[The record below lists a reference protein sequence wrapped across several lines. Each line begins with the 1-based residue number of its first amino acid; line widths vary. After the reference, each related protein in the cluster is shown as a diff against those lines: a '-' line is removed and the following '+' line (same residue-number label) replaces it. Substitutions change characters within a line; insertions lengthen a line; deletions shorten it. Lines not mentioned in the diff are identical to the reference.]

1 MRKKLLSLLLAALMI
16 LGLLPAAALA
26 AEGDAAPAA
35 PVAEEEVISAPAEEN
50 APVTQAAEE
59 DAAPAVQAVED
70 VAVQADE
77 ETVTPPVEADDSGS
91 DNAITVTVDGTAY
104 EVKNTGTVTADSKAA
119 PIYKVVVPNGTAAVT
134 VNWGLLV
141 TRGAVAC
148 PCGACTVSL
157 NDLKA
162 SNGTFT
168 LPLTGH
174 SGEEAA
180 AVSKGYFAT
189 AEALQNIKDQS
200 YQKMVFAWM
209 RCKDADGNWCY
220 ALLCVEIEGVTNTA
234 PALASGVTLYTV
246 VAPDG
251 ETYTTDVTKFFTDED
266 AGDTLTYYVS
276 VNGGEFEKLEK
287 PEAYTYTYGENFVN
301 VRLTFK
307 ANDGKADSL
316 QNCTVILNNPEYPVV
331 KGADSSTTNTET
343 GKAVQLSI
351 GTLITSPKSYGLY
364 YFVSVDGG
372 EYKQVTLSSNKYTY
386 APTKAG
392 THTLLFKASTAKTLE
407 DGKTSG
413 VYTWTVAATGA
424 DINNHAPVVKNPT
437 EGPGQ
442 LGTTYGVMYW
452 RPDLASIFS
461 DPDGDTLT
469 YSYSIDGSDF
479 SEYYPTVGIHADY
492 LKPDGT
498 HTVTIRATDP
508 YGEYAEFTVTIEK
521 STNHLPTK
529 KADAPGKLSVFVP
542 VGLTYTVDANLYY
555 EDVDAKDQGK
565 LRFLNNRYQSAGS
578 YTASTVGDTKTET
591 AYGADSVDRSV
602 DGIEITYT
610 AIGIDK
616 EDTATTGVAY
626 TIDPAALGLNIPG
639 NYKVRV
645 SSGTTGGVEQSFEG
659 AFSFVPKTPGTYT
672 VHIYGDK
679 TSTAGENYVVKLT
692 VTGDYLEWPTIEKFE
707 LSTVT
712 GAAVDG
718 EDGTQ
723 TLTVKDIQIEQYE
736 KLKDSTD
743 GSKKIAGCITVTL
756 DDSFVTKNRAQV
768 KTGPNAVTL
777 TASDGAKAGN
787 TKPPKT
793 FNSENDYTVEAAYYA
808 SQGSVQVWYTVK
820 FVEPKSNTPPTLAEG
835 VKASVKASAYEG
847 IPWELDLSTIFYDAD
862 GDDLTYKVSVNDGE
876 FEAADAKY
884 SYTPATTEN
893 SVKLIFKANDGKV
906 ESSDTYIVK
915 LDVKHTPTRLVESG
929 SGSAAAGA
937 YANVY
942 LDNVFQDDASIFTDF
957 DYYVSID
964 GGEEFFFLR
973 SAKRG
978 AQFSRAFETV
988 GEHTLKFR
996 AALGPLFS
1004 DVYTYTL
1011 TVTGESVTNYKPYI
1025 LDTAKDEERTE
1036 AMWTGG
1042 GSYYTNWKPDL
1053 SKVFGDDLKDT
1064 GDNGEQSRL
1073 TFTFKDDK
1081 DPSFHTY
1088 YPNTGYATGASKS
1101 RVGERTVTFRATDP
1115 YGEYVEWV
1123 THVTVMEDHK
1133 ATRKEGVQEAYT
1145 FDVPFGATITLNAE
1159 DYFEDNDSKD
1169 IENGVRF
1176 CNAVSHATYKPY
1188 TYVANDSNDYV
1199 IRMVGYSGNDWGT
1212 QSVTFTFHTVMPT
1225 SWPTITDL
1233 SAATLS
1239 GVGNDTTGAGEGKVN
1254 VKSVTVTQ
1262 YDSLRVENNK
1272 ASAGL
1277 ILIRMDEDVD
1287 TLERPYYELSGM
1299 TADAVVSTGAAIGA
1313 ELTDDIKLYA
1323 ADNYRLAQAVS
1334 VSQNIENE
1342 TYGDYTLTTYYDF
1355 MLVGVNARP
1364 ILAASTAS
1372 VREKITLGDTWTLNL
1387 DGLFY
1392 DADGDPLTYKVS
1404 VNGAEAVTIEGSTY
1418 TLTPEDGVY
1427 TLVFTAND
1435 TKADSKDTYTV
1446 TLVTKNPGAPDWPQ
1460 ILEYNLT
1467 QELEVTAGSNST
1479 RYPEGTIPA
1488 VKVELVQY
1496 SELVVDGAKTY
1507 AGEILVYVAEDITAA
1522 GRRSYQIIKGSVE
1535 GKASNDATANLT
1547 SSITMRKTK
1556 SYVNNTTL
1564 NVKEDGKTYYYYV
1577 KLAQAEIPAFA
1588 PVIGNGTAAGTT
1600 ENNVTTFPAGSGSG
1614 APTVTV
1620 TAPASGWAAGENTF
1634 TVACDKA
1641 CVVLVKSG
1649 ETYTKL
1655 TASDAD
1661 GAHSFTATLAEGD
1674 EIIVRLKGDVNGDGV
1689 VNNTDTIQARAAS
1702 LGKAT
1707 LTEINAACAKVVGG
1721 TAVTNTDVIQIGA
1734 VALGKA
1740 AFQW

>member
-26 AEGDAAPAA
+26 AEGDTAPAAPAA
-35 PVAEEEVISAPAEEN
+35 
-50 APVTQAAEE
+50 E
-59 DAAPAVQAVED
+59 DI
-70 VAVQADE
+70 AVQADE
-77 ETVTPPVEADDSGS
+77 KTVTLPVEADDSGS
-91 DNAITVTVDGTAY
+91 GSAITVTVDGTAY

-134 VNWGLLV
+134 GHWGMLV
-141 TRGAVAC
+141 TRGYVAC

-189 AEALQNIKDQS
+189 AEALQNIKNQS

-220 ALLCVEIEGVTNTA
+220 ALLCVEIEGVTNSA

-301 VRLTFK
+301 ARLTFK

-331 KGADSSTTNTET
+331 KGADSSTTNTTT
-343 GKAVQLSI
+343 GTAVRLSI
-351 GTLITSPKSYGLY
+351 GSLISHPQSISLN
-364 YFVSVDGG
+364 YFVSIDGG

-413 VYTWTVAATGA
+413 VYTWTVTATGA
-424 DINNHAPVVKNPT
+424 DIDNHAPVVKNPT

-442 LGTTYGVMYW
+442 LGSSVNVTYW
-452 RPDLASIFS
+452 KPDLASIFS

-498 HTVTIRATDP
+498 HAVTIRATDP

-565 LRFLNNRYQSAGS
+565 LRFLNNRFQSAGS

-626 TIDPAALGLNIPG
+626 TIDPAALDGINIPG

-645 SSGTTGGVEQSFEG
+645 SSGTTGGVEQSFDG
-659 AFSFVPKTPGTYT
+659 TFTVTPEEAAVYT
-672 VHIYGDK
+672 IHIYGDK
-679 TSTAGENYVVKLT
+679 SAATADNYVVQLT
-692 VTGDYLEWPTIEKFE
+692 VEK
-707 LSTVT
+707 
-712 GAAVDG
+712 
-718 EDGTQ
+718 
-723 TLTVKDIQIEQYE
+723 
-736 KLKDSTD
+736 
-743 GSKKIAGCITVTL
+743 
-756 DDSFVTKNRAQV
+756 
-768 KTGPNAVTL
+768 P
-777 TASDGAKAGN
+777 
-787 TKPPKT
+787 
-793 FNSENDYTVEAAYYA
+793 
-808 SQGSVQVWYTVK
+808 
-820 FVEPKSNTPPTLAEG
+820 NTPPTLAEG
-835 VKASVKASAYEG
+835 VEASVKASAYED
-847 IPWELDLSTIFYDAD
+847 IAWELDLSTIFHDAD
-862 GDDLTYKVSVNDGE
+862 GDALTYKVSVNDGE

-942 LDNVFQDDASIFTDF
+942 LDNVFKDEASAFTKL

-978 AQFSRAFETV
+978 AQFSRAFETA

-1081 DPSFHTY
+1081 DPSFRTY

-1145 FDVPFGATITLNAE
+1145 FEVPFGATLALDAG

-1169 IENGVRF
+1169 IGKVEF
-1176 CNAVSHATYKPY
+1176 CDTTTRITYQPY
-1188 TYVANDSNDYV
+1188 KYVANDPSSDTV
-1199 IRMVGYSGNDWGT
+1199 IKLFGYSGGDWGYE
-1212 QSVTFTFHTVMPT
+1212 SVTFTFRTVMPT
-1225 SWPTITDL
+1225 SWPTITDFTV
-1233 SAATLS
+1233 SS
-1239 GVGNDTTGAGEGKVN
+1239 MHGVANSDTGAEEADVA
-1254 VKSVTVTQ
+1254 VKAVTVTP
-1262 YDSLRVENNK
+1262 YDTLRVANGE
-1272 ASAGL
+1272 AAAGL
-1277 ILIRMDEDVD
+1277 ITIRMDEDVIAAAR
-1287 TLERPYYELSGM
+1287 ESYELSAGKA
-1299 TADAVVSTGAAIGA
+1299 TATASTGASVGV
-1313 ELTDDIKLYA
+1313 ELDDDIFLKM
-1323 ADNYRLAQAVS
+1323 ADNYRIAHAVS
-1334 VSQNIENE
+1334 VSQKIQNE
-1342 TYGDYTLTTYYDF
+1342 TYGEYTLTTYYDL
-1355 MLVGVNARP
+1355 MLIGSNARP
-1364 ILAASTAS
+1364 ILAVENAAVT
-1372 VREKITLGDTWTLNL
+1372 EKVTQDVAWTIDLN
-1387 DGLFY
+1387 GLFS

-1404 VNGAEAVTIEGSTY
+1404 VNGAEAAAIEGSTY
-1418 TLTPEDGVY
+1418 TYTPADGIH

-1435 TKADSKDTYTV
+1435 GKVGSTDTYTV
-1446 TLVTKNPGAPDWPQ
+1446 TLRTRRPGAPEWPQ
-1460 ILEYNLT
+1460 ILEFS
-1467 QELEVTAGSNST
+1467 LEKLRTYSGGSVYFPVAKT
-1479 RYPEGTIPA
+1479 
-1488 VKVELVQY
+1488 ELVQY
-1496 SELVVDGAKTY
+1496 DALVSGSGTTKY
-1507 AGEILVYVAEDITAA
+1507 AGEIVIHVIDADFASRSWYATDDGAATVKITNGATSTAA
-1522 GRRSYQIIKGSVE
+1522 G
-1535 GKASNDATANLT
+1535 AN
-1547 SSITMRKTK
+1547 TMRTP
-1556 SYVNNTTL
+1556 SLTT
-1564 NVKEDGKTYYYYV
+1564 NVTVTEDGQSYYYYMKV
-1577 KLAQAEIPAFA
+1577 VQAEIPAFEPA
-1588 PVIGNGTAAGTT
+1588 IGNGTAAGTT
-1600 ENNVTTFPAGSGSG
+1600 ENNVTTFPAGSSSG

-1649 ETYTKL
+1649 DTYTKL
-1655 TASDAD
+1655 TAANS
-1661 GAHSFTATLAEGD
+1661 GETHSFTANLAEGD

-1689 VNNTDTIQARAAS
+1689 INTTDAGMAKAAS
-1702 LGKAT
+1702 LNKGS
-1707 LTEINAACAKVVGG
+1707 LSGLNLICAMVSGG
-1721 TAVTNTDVIQIGA
+1721 TTVKTTDAGQI
-1734 VALGKA
+1734 KA
-1740 AFQW
+1740 ASLNKLTFNW

>member
-16 LGLLPAAALA
+16 VGLLPAAALA

-141 TRGAVAC
+141 TRGYVAC

-162 SNGTFT
+162 SNGTFA
-168 LPLTGH
+168 LPLSDH
-174 SGEEAA
+174 SAEETA
-180 AVSKGYFAT
+180 AVTKGYFAS
-189 AEALQNIKDQS
+189 AEALQSIKDQS

-220 ALLCVEIEGVTNTA
+220 ALLCVEIEGVTNSA
-234 PALASGVTLYTV
+234 PALASGVALYTV

-251 ETYTTDVTKFFTDED
+251 ETYTADVTKFFVDGD

-276 VNGGEFEKLEK
+276 VNGGEFTKLEK

-301 VRLTFK
+301 ARLTFK

-331 KGADSSTTNTET
+331 NGADSSTTDTET
-343 GKAVQLSI
+343 GTAVQLSI
-351 GTLITSPKSYGLY
+351 GSLIKHPQSIGLN
-364 YFVSVDGG
+364 YFVSIDGG
-372 EYKQVTLSSNKYTY
+372 EYKQITLSSRKYTY

-392 THTLLFKASTAKTLE
+392 THTLLFKASTAKTLDE
-407 DGKTSG
+407 GKTSG

-424 DINNHAPVVKNPT
+424 DINNHAPVVQNPT

-442 LGTTYGVMYW
+442 LGSGVNVTYW
-452 RPDLASIFS
+452 KPDLASIFS

-508 YGEYAEFTVTIEK
+508 YGEYADLTVTIEK
-521 STNHLPTK
+521 VSNHIPTK
-529 KADAPGKLSVFVP
+529 KADAPDKLSVFVP
-542 VGLTYTVDANLYY
+542 VGVRYKVDANLYY
-555 EDVDAKDQGK
+555 DDIDAKDQGN
-565 LRFLNNRYQSAGS
+565 LRFKSARYGSAGS
-578 YTASTVGDTKTET
+578 YKAANAGDTKTET
-591 AYGADSVDRSV
+591 AYGNDTSNANASS
-602 DGIEITYT
+602 GIEITYT
-610 AIGIDK
+610 AIAID
-616 EDTATTGVAY
+616 TQATITLGETY
-626 TIDPAALGLNIPG
+626 TIDPAALDGINIPG
-639 NYKVRV
+639 NYLVRV
-645 SSGTTGGVEQSFEG
+645 SKGTTGGAEQSFDG
-659 AFSFVPKTPGTYT
+659 TFTVTPEEAAVYT
-672 VHIYGDK
+672 IHIYGDK
-679 TSTAGENYVVKLT
+679 SAATADNYVVQLT
-692 VTGDYLEWPTIEKFE
+692 VEK
-707 LSTVT
+707 
-712 GAAVDG
+712 
-718 EDGTQ
+718 
-723 TLTVKDIQIEQYE
+723 
-736 KLKDSTD
+736 
-743 GSKKIAGCITVTL
+743 
-756 DDSFVTKNRAQV
+756 
-768 KTGPNAVTL
+768 P
-777 TASDGAKAGN
+777 
-787 TKPPKT
+787 
-793 FNSENDYTVEAAYYA
+793 
-808 SQGSVQVWYTVK
+808 
-820 FVEPKSNTPPTLAEG
+820 NTPPTLAEG
-835 VKASVKASAYEG
+835 VKTSVSANAYETVAYTV
-847 IPWELDLSTIFYDAD
+847 DLSTIFADED
-862 GDDLTYKVSVNDGE
+862 GDTLAYYVSVNDGE

-906 ESSDTYIVK
+906 DSSDTYTVSLK
-915 LDVKHTPTRLVESG
+915 VKHTSTRLVESG
-929 SGSAAAGA
+929 SGEAAAGA

-942 LDNVFQDDASIFTDF
+942 LDNVFQDEASIFTSL

-978 AQFSRAFETV
+978 AQFSRAFETA

-1081 DPSFHTY
+1081 DPSFRTY

-1145 FDVPFGATITLNAE
+1145 FEVPFGATLALDAG

-1169 IENGVRF
+1169 IGNVQF
-1176 CNAVSHATYKPY
+1176 CDTTTRITYQPY
-1188 TYVANDSNDYV
+1188 KYVANDPSSDTV
-1199 IRMVGYSGNDWGT
+1199 IKLFGYSGSNWGSE
-1212 QSVTFTFHTVMPT
+1212 SVTFTFRTVMPT
-1225 SWPTITDL
+1225 SWPTITDFTV
-1233 SAATLS
+1233 SS
-1239 GVGNDTTGAGEGKVN
+1239 MHGVANSDTGAEEGDVAVKN
-1254 VKSVTVTQ
+1254 VTITP
-1262 YDSLRVENNK
+1262 YDTLRVANGE
-1272 ASAGL
+1272 AAAGL
-1277 ILIRMDEDVD
+1277 ITIRMDEDVIAAAR
-1287 TLERPYYELSGM
+1287 ESYELSAGKA
-1299 TADAVVSTGAAIGA
+1299 TATASTGASVGA
-1313 ELTDDIKLYA
+1313 ELDDDIFLKM
-1323 ADNYRLAQAVS
+1323 ADNYRIAHAVS
-1334 VSQNIENE
+1334 VSQKIQNE
-1342 TYGDYTLTTYYDF
+1342 TYGEYTLTTCYDL
-1355 MLVGVNARP
+1355 MLIGSNARP
-1364 ILAASTAS
+1364 ILAVENAAVT
-1372 VREKITLGDTWTLNL
+1372 EKVTQDVAWTIDLN
-1387 DGLFY
+1387 GLFS
-1392 DADGDPLTYKVS
+1392 DADGDTLKYKVS
-1404 VNGAEAVTIEGSTY
+1404 VNDAEAVAFEGSTY
-1418 TLTPEDGVY
+1418 TYTPADGVH

-1435 TKADSKDTYTV
+1435 GKVDSTDTYTV
-1446 TLVTKNPGAPDWPQ
+1446 TLRTRRPGAPEWPQ
-1460 ILEYNLT
+1460 ILEFSLENLRT
-1467 QELEVTAGSNST
+1467 YSG
-1479 RYPEGTIPA
+1479 GTVYFPVA
-1488 VKVELVQY
+1488 KTDLVQY
-1496 SELVVDGAKTY
+1496 DALVTENSKAY
-1507 AGEILVYVAEDITAA
+1507 AGEIVLYVTDADFASRNWYATDKDTATVKITNGATTTAA
-1522 GRRSYQIIKGSVE
+1522 NAITIRE
-1535 GKASNDATANLT
+1535 
-1547 SSITMRKTK
+1547 SSGAFV
-1556 SYVNNTTL
+1556 SSSD
-1564 NVKEDGKTYYYYV
+1564 VKVTEDGQTYYYYMKAV
-1577 KLAQAEIPAFA
+1577 QAETPAFEPA
-1588 PVIGNGTAAGTT
+1588 IGNGTAAGTT
-1600 ENNVTTFPAGSGSG
+1600 ENNVTTFPAGSGTG

-1655 TASDAD
+1655 TAANS
-1661 GAHSFTATLAEGD
+1661 GETHSFTANLAEGD
-1674 EIIVRLKGDVNGDGV
+1674 EIIVRLKGDVNGDGI
-1689 VNNTDTIQARAAS
+1689 VNALD
-1702 LGKAT
+1702 AT
-1707 LTEINAACAKVVGG
+1707 LVSRACLSTTHGAYKAFDALSTCAVGTPSALVAMQINRACLSETHAAYQAM
-1721 TAVTNTDVIQIGA
+1721 T
-1734 VALGKA
+1734 
-1740 AFQW
+1740 W

>member
-1 MRKKLLSLLLAALMI
+1 MRKKLLSLLLAALMV
-16 LGLLPAAALA
+16 LGLLPAAAFA

-35 PVAEEEVISAPAEEN
+35 PAAEEEVIP
-50 APVTQAAEE
+50 APVEE
-59 DAAPAVQAVED
+59 LAAP
-70 VAVQADE
+70 
-77 ETVTPPVEADDSGS
+77 
-91 DNAITVTVDGTAY
+91 TVTVGETVYTA
-104 EVKNTGTVTADSKAA
+104 VDTGLTMTDPATAKV
-119 PIYKVVVPNGTAAVT
+119 YKVVVPNGTTEVALAWGSLDLT
-134 VNWGLLV
+134 VG
-141 TRGAVAC
+141 C
-148 PCGACTVSL
+148 PCGAIPNIAPS
-157 NDLKA
+157 A
-162 SNGTFT
+162 F
-168 LPLTGH
+168 PLTGH
-174 SGEEAA
+174 NDANEETYAAMFYLTQEDFNKVKTAGQKIFFAILESGDNVA
-180 AVSKGYFAT
+180 
-189 AEALQNIKDQS
+189 
-200 YQKMVFAWM
+200 MV
-209 RCKDADGNWCY
+209 CID
-220 ALLCVEIEGVTNTA
+220 IEGVTNTV

-251 ETYTTDVTKFFTDED
+251 ETYTTDVTKFFTDAD
-266 AGDTLTYYVS
+266 GDTLTYYVS
-276 VNGGEFEKLEK
+276 VNGGEFTKLEK

-301 VRLTFK
+301 ARLTFK

-331 KGADSSTTNTET
+331 NGADSSTTDTTT
-343 GKAVQLSI
+343 GTAVQLSI
-351 GTLITSPKSYGLY
+351 GSLIKHPQSIGLN
-364 YFVSVDGG
+364 YFVSIDGG
-372 EYKQVTLSSNKYTY
+372 EYKQITLSNYRYYTY

-392 THTLLFKASTAKTLE
+392 THTLLFKASTAKTLDE
-407 DGKTSG
+407 GKASG
-413 VYTWTVAATGA
+413 VYTWTVTATGA

-442 LGTTYGVMYW
+442 LGSGVNVTYW
-452 RPDLASIFS
+452 KPDLASTFS

-508 YGEYAEFTVTIEK
+508 YGEYADLTVTIEK
-521 STNHLPTK
+521 VSNHIPTK
-529 KADAPGKLSVFVP
+529 KADAPDKLSVFVP
-542 VGLTYTVDANLYY
+542 VGVRYKVDANLYY
-555 EDVDAKDQGK
+555 DDIDAKDQGN
-565 LRFLNNRYQSAGS
+565 LRFKSARYGSAGS
-578 YTASTVGDTKTET
+578 YKAANAGDTKTET
-591 AYGADSVDRSV
+591 AYGNDTSNANASS
-602 DGIEITYT
+602 GIEITYT
-610 AIGIDK
+610 AIGID
-616 EDTATTGVAY
+616 TQATINLGETY
-626 TIDPAALGLNIPG
+626 TVDPAALDGINIPG
-639 NYKVRV
+639 SYKVRV
-645 SSGTTGGVEQSFEG
+645 SKGPTGGAEQSFDG
-659 AFSFVPKTPGTYT
+659 TFTVTPEEAAVYT
-672 VHIYGDK
+672 IHIYGDK
-679 TSTAGENYVVKLT
+679 SAATADNYVVQLT
-692 VTGDYLEWPTIEKFE
+692 VEK
-707 LSTVT
+707 
-712 GAAVDG
+712 
-718 EDGTQ
+718 
-723 TLTVKDIQIEQYE
+723 
-736 KLKDSTD
+736 
-743 GSKKIAGCITVTL
+743 
-756 DDSFVTKNRAQV
+756 
-768 KTGPNAVTL
+768 P
-777 TASDGAKAGN
+777 
-787 TKPPKT
+787 
-793 FNSENDYTVEAAYYA
+793 
-808 SQGSVQVWYTVK
+808 
-820 FVEPKSNTPPTLAEG
+820 NTPPTLAEG
-835 VKASVKASAYEG
+835 VAASVKASAYEG
-847 IPWELDLSTIFYDAD
+847 IPWELDLSTIFHDAD

-942 LDNVFQDDASIFTDF
+942 LDNVFKDEASAFTKL

-978 AQFSRAFETV
+978 AQFSRAFETA

-1081 DPSFHTY
+1081 DPSFRTY

-1145 FDVPFGATITLNAE
+1145 FEVPFGATLALDAG

-1169 IENGVRF
+1169 IGKVKF
-1176 CNAVSHATYKPY
+1176 CDTTTRITYQPY
-1188 TYVANDSNDYV
+1188 KYVANDPSSDTV
-1199 IRMVGYSGNDWGT
+1199 IKLFGYSGSDWGSE
-1212 QSVTFTFHTVMPT
+1212 SVTFTFRTVMPA
-1225 SWPTITDL
+1225 SWPTITDFKV
-1233 SAATLS
+1233 SS
-1239 GVGNDTTGAGEGKVN
+1239 MHGVANSDTGAEEGDVA
-1254 VKSVTVTQ
+1254 VKAVTVTP
-1262 YDSLRVENNK
+1262 YDTLRVANGE
-1272 ASAGL
+1272 ATAGL
-1277 ILIRMDEDVD
+1277 ITIRVDEDVIAAAR
-1287 TLERPYYELSGM
+1287 ESYELSAGKA
-1299 TADAVVSTGAAIGA
+1299 TATASTGASVGV
-1313 ELTDDIKLYA
+1313 ELDDDIFLKM
-1323 ADNYRLAQAVS
+1323 ADNYRIAHAVS
-1334 VSQNIENE
+1334 VSQKIQNE
-1342 TYGDYTLTTYYDF
+1342 TYGEYTLTTCYDL
-1355 MLVGVNARP
+1355 MLIGSNARP
-1364 ILAASTAS
+1364 ILAVENAAVT
-1372 VREKITLGDTWTLNL
+1372 EKVTQDVAWTIDLN
-1387 DGLFY
+1387 GLFS

-1404 VNGAEAVTIEGSTY
+1404 VNGAEAAAIEGSTY
-1418 TLTPEDGVY
+1418 TYTPADGIH

-1435 TKADSKDTYTV
+1435 GKVGSTDTYTV
-1446 TLVTKNPGAPDWPQ
+1446 TLLTRRPNAPAWPQ
-1460 ILEYNLT
+1460 VLEYSIERVQT
-1467 QELEVTAGSNST
+1467 YSDDIVYFPIAKTD
-1479 RYPEGTIPA
+1479 
-1488 VKVELVQY
+1488 LVQY
-1496 SELVVDGAKTY
+1496 DALVTENGKTY
-1507 AGEILVYVAEDITAA
+1507 VGEIVLYVTDADFASRNWYATDKDTATVKTTNGATTTAA
-1522 GRRSYQIIKGSVE
+1522 NAITIRKSSGAFVSSY
-1535 GKASNDATANLT
+1535 D
-1547 SSITMRKTK
+1547 
-1556 SYVNNTTL
+1556 
-1564 NVKEDGKTYYYYV
+1564 VKVTEDGQTYYYYMKV
-1577 KLAQAEIPAFA
+1577 VQAETPAFEPA
-1588 PVIGNGTAAGTT
+1588 IGNGTAVGTT

>member
-26 AEGDAAPAA
+26 ADGDAAPTAA
-35 PVAEEEVISAPAEEN
+35 LPDGTSLAVTDTGITTGDGFPVYK
-50 APVTQAAEE
+50 T
-59 DAAPAVQAVED
+59 
-70 VAVQADE
+70 
-77 ETVTPPVEADDSGS
+77 TVPQGTAS
-91 DNAITVTVDGTAY
+91 ITVDWAELNSAAY
-104 EVKNTGTVTADSKAA
+104 SGCTCFSYTHTGVGPLS
-119 PIYKVVVPNGTAAVT
+119 I
-134 VNWGLLV
+134 
-141 TRGAVAC
+141 
-148 PCGACTVSL
+148 
-157 NDLKA
+157 
-162 SNGTFT
+162 
-168 LPLTGH
+168 PLTGH
-174 SGEEAA
+174 NFSDEETNAIEDYVTQGDLA
-180 AVSKGYFAT
+180 KLKPSSDSKMAILVMDNCST
-189 AEALQNIKDQS
+189 DDPKLA
-200 YQKMVFAWM
+200 M
-209 RCKDADGNWCY
+209 
-220 ALLCVEIEGVTNTA
+220 LCVEIDGITNSA

-301 VRLTFK
+301 ARLTFK

-331 KGADSSTTNTET
+331 KGADSSTTDTTT
-343 GKAVQLSI
+343 GTAVRLSI
-351 GTLITSPKSYGLY
+351 GSLISHPQSISLN
-364 YFVSVDGG
+364 YFVSIDGG

-442 LGTTYGVMYW
+442 LGSSVNVTYW
-452 RPDLASIFS
+452 KPDLASIFS

-565 LRFLNNRYQSAGS
+565 LRFLNNRFQSAGS

-626 TIDPAALGLNIPG
+626 TIDPAALDGINIPG
-639 NYKVRV
+639 NYLVRV
-645 SSGTTGGVEQSFEG
+645 SKGTTGGAEQSFDG
-659 AFSFVPKTPGTYT
+659 TFTVTPEEAAVYT
-672 VHIYGDK
+672 IHIYGDK
-679 TSTAGENYVVKLT
+679 SAATADNYVVQLT
-692 VTGDYLEWPTIEKFE
+692 VEK
-707 LSTVT
+707 
-712 GAAVDG
+712 
-718 EDGTQ
+718 
-723 TLTVKDIQIEQYE
+723 
-736 KLKDSTD
+736 
-743 GSKKIAGCITVTL
+743 
-756 DDSFVTKNRAQV
+756 
-768 KTGPNAVTL
+768 P
-777 TASDGAKAGN
+777 
-787 TKPPKT
+787 
-793 FNSENDYTVEAAYYA
+793 
-808 SQGSVQVWYTVK
+808 
-820 FVEPKSNTPPTLAEG
+820 NTPPTLAEG
-835 VKASVKASAYEG
+835 VEASVKASAYED
-847 IPWELDLSTIFYDAD
+847 IAWELDLSTIFHDAD

-942 LDNVFQDDASIFTDF
+942 LDNVFKDEASAFTKL

-978 AQFSRAFETV
+978 AQFSRAFETA

-1081 DPSFHTY
+1081 DPSFRTY

-1145 FDVPFGATITLNAE
+1145 FEVPFGATLALDAG

-1169 IENGVRF
+1169 IGKVKF
-1176 CNAVSHATYKPY
+1176 CDTTTRITYQPY
-1188 TYVANDSNDYV
+1188 KYVANDPSSDTV
-1199 IRMVGYSGNDWGT
+1199 IKLFGYSGSDWGSE
-1212 QSVTFTFHTVMPT
+1212 SVTFTFRTVMPT

-1233 SAATLS
+1233 SATTLH
-1239 GVGNDTTGAGEGKVN
+1239 GVANSDTGAEEGDIAVKN
-1254 VKSVTVTQ
+1254 VTITP
-1262 YDSLRVENNK
+1262 YDTLRVANGE
-1272 ASAGL
+1272 AAAGL
-1277 ILIRMDEDVD
+1277 ITIRADEDVIAAAR
-1287 TLERPYYELSGM
+1287 ESYELSAGKA
-1299 TADAVVSTGAAIGA
+1299 TATASTGAAVGV
-1313 ELTDDIKLYA
+1313 ELDDDIFLKM
-1323 ADNYRLAQAVS
+1323 ADNYRIAHAVS

-1342 TYGDYTLTTYYDF
+1342 TYGEYTLTTYYDL
-1355 MLVGVNARP
+1355 MLIGSNARP
-1364 ILAASTAS
+1364 ILAVENAART
-1372 VREKITLGDTWTLNL
+1372 EKVTQDVAWTIDLN
-1387 DGLFY
+1387 GLFS
-1392 DADGDPLTYKVS
+1392 DADGDPLSYKVS
-1404 VNGAEAVTIEGSTY
+1404 VNGAEAVAIEGSTY
-1418 TLTPEDGVY
+1418 TYTPADGVH

-1435 TKADSKDTYTV
+1435 GKVDSTDTYTV
-1446 TLVTKNPGAPDWPQ
+1446 TLRTRRPGAPEWPQ
-1460 ILEYNLT
+1460 ILEFS
-1467 QELEVTAGSNST
+1467 LEKLRTYSGGSVYFPVAKT
-1479 RYPEGTIPA
+1479 
-1488 VKVELVQY
+1488 ELVQY
-1496 SELVVDGAKTY
+1496 DALVSGSGTTKY
-1507 AGEILVYVAEDITAA
+1507 AGEIVIHVIDADFASRSWYATDDGAATVKITNGATSTAA
-1522 GRRSYQIIKGSVE
+1522 G
-1535 GKASNDATANLT
+1535 AN
-1547 SSITMRKTK
+1547 TMRTP
-1556 SYVNNTTL
+1556 SLTT
-1564 NVKEDGKTYYYYV
+1564 NVTVTEDGQSYYYYMKV
-1577 KLAQAEIPAFA
+1577 VQAEIPAFA

-1600 ENNVTTFPAGSGSG
+1600 VNNVTTFPAGSGTG

-1634 TVACDKA
+1634 TVACNKA

-1655 TASDAD
+1655 TAANS
-1661 GAHSFTATLAEGD
+1661 GETHSFTANLAEGD

-1689 VNNTDTIQARAAS
+1689 INNTDDIQTFAAS
-1702 LGKAT
+1702 LGKLT
-1707 LTEINAACAKVVGG
+1707 LTGANLCCATVSGSSS
-1721 TAVTNTDVIQIGA
+1721 VTNTDSIQIA
-1734 VALGKA
+1734 AAALGKLV
-1740 AFQW
+1740 FKW

>member
-26 AEGDAAPAA
+26 AEGDAAPA
-35 PVAEEEVISAPAEEN
+35 V
-50 APVTQAAEE
+50 QAA
-59 DAAPAVQAVED
+59 ED

-77 ETVTPPVEADDSGS
+77 ETVAPPIVK
-91 DNAITVTVDGTAY
+91 VDGTAY
-104 EVKNTGTVTADSKAA
+104 DVTYVGVANSYGDQLYKVTVPSGTESVTLFWQAAADAGNALVCCPCHLIDNLTANTGTATFPLTGHGENEEAGAVSAEYCTEEQLASLKADGRSLSFAQFIYYAANGDVAGCAVIAIEVEADNSGSVAPTVTVGETVYTAVDTGLTMTDPATAKV
-119 PIYKVVVPNGTAAVT
+119 YKVVVPNGTTEVALAWGSLDLT
-134 VNWGLLV
+134 VG
-141 TRGAVAC
+141 C
-148 PCGACTVSL
+148 PCGAIPNIAPS
-157 NDLKA
+157 A
-162 SNGTFT
+162 F
-168 LPLTGH
+168 PLTGH
-174 SGEEAA
+174 NDANEETYAAMFYLTQEDFNKVKTAGQKIFFAILESGDNVA
-180 AVSKGYFAT
+180 
-189 AEALQNIKDQS
+189 
-200 YQKMVFAWM
+200 MV
-209 RCKDADGNWCY
+209 CID
-220 ALLCVEIEGVTNTA
+220 IEGVTNTV

-251 ETYTTDVTKFFTDED
+251 ETYTTDVTKFFTDAD
-266 AGDTLTYYVS
+266 GDTLTYYVS
-276 VNGGEFEKLEK
+276 VNGGEFTKLEK

-301 VRLTFK
+301 ARLTFK

-331 KGADSSTTNTET
+331 NGADSSTTDTTT
-343 GKAVQLSI
+343 GTAVQLSI
-351 GTLITSPKSYGLY
+351 GSLIKHPQSIGLN
-364 YFVSVDGG
+364 YFVSIDGG
-372 EYKQVTLSSNKYTY
+372 EYKQITLSNYRYYTY

-392 THTLLFKASTAKTLE
+392 THTLLFKASTAKTLDE
-407 DGKTSG
+407 GKASG
-413 VYTWTVAATGA
+413 VYTWTVTATGA

-442 LGTTYGVMYW
+442 LGSGVNVTYW
-452 RPDLASIFS
+452 KPDLASTFS

-508 YGEYAEFTVTIEK
+508 YGEYADLTVTIEK
-521 STNHLPTK
+521 VSNHIPTK
-529 KADAPGKLSVFVP
+529 KADAPDKLSVFVP
-542 VGLTYTVDANLYY
+542 VGVRYKVDANLYY
-555 EDVDAKDQGK
+555 DDIDAKDQGN
-565 LRFLNNRYQSAGS
+565 LRFKSARYGSAGS
-578 YTASTVGDTKTET
+578 YKAANAGDTKTET
-591 AYGADSVDRSV
+591 AYGNDTSNANASS
-602 DGIEITYT
+602 GIEITYT
-610 AIGIDK
+610 AIGID
-616 EDTATTGVAY
+616 TQATINLGETY
-626 TIDPAALGLNIPG
+626 TVDPAALDGINIPG
-639 NYKVRV
+639 SYKVRV
-645 SSGTTGGVEQSFEG
+645 SKGTTGGAEQSFDG
-659 AFSFVPKTPGTYT
+659 TFTVTPEEAAVYT
-672 VHIYGDK
+672 IHIYGDK
-679 TSTAGENYVVKLT
+679 SAATADNYVVQLT
-692 VTGDYLEWPTIEKFE
+692 VEK
-707 LSTVT
+707 
-712 GAAVDG
+712 
-718 EDGTQ
+718 
-723 TLTVKDIQIEQYE
+723 
-736 KLKDSTD
+736 
-743 GSKKIAGCITVTL
+743 
-756 DDSFVTKNRAQV
+756 
-768 KTGPNAVTL
+768 P
-777 TASDGAKAGN
+777 
-787 TKPPKT
+787 
-793 FNSENDYTVEAAYYA
+793 
-808 SQGSVQVWYTVK
+808 
-820 FVEPKSNTPPTLAEG
+820 NTPPTLAEG
-835 VKASVKASAYEG
+835 VAASVKASAYEG
-847 IPWELDLSTIFYDAD
+847 IPWELDLSTIFHDAD

-942 LDNVFQDDASIFTDF
+942 LDNVFKDEASAFTKL

-978 AQFSRAFETV
+978 AQFSRAFETA

-1081 DPSFHTY
+1081 DPSFRTY

-1145 FDVPFGATITLNAE
+1145 FEVPFGATLALDAG

-1169 IENGVRF
+1169 IGKVKF
-1176 CNAVSHATYKPY
+1176 CDTTTRITYQPY
-1188 TYVANDSNDYV
+1188 KYVANDPSSDTV
-1199 IRMVGYSGNDWGT
+1199 IKLFGYSGSDWGSE
-1212 QSVTFTFHTVMPT
+1212 SVTFTFRTVMPT

-1233 SAATLS
+1233 SATTLH
-1239 GVGNDTTGAGEGKVN
+1239 GVANSDTGAEEGDIAVKN
-1254 VKSVTVTQ
+1254 VTITP
-1262 YDSLRVENNK
+1262 YDTLRVANGE
-1272 ASAGL
+1272 AAAGL
-1277 ILIRMDEDVD
+1277 ITIRADEDVIAAAR
-1287 TLERPYYELSGM
+1287 ESYELSAGKA
-1299 TADAVVSTGAAIGA
+1299 TATASTGAAVGV
-1313 ELTDDIKLYA
+1313 ELDDDIFLKM
-1323 ADNYRLAQAVS
+1323 ADNYRIAHAVS

-1342 TYGDYTLTTYYDF
+1342 TYGEYTLTTYYDL
-1355 MLVGVNARP
+1355 MLIGSNARP
-1364 ILAASTAS
+1364 ILAVENAART
-1372 VREKITLGDTWTLNL
+1372 EKVTQDVAWTIDLN
-1387 DGLFY
+1387 GLFS
-1392 DADGDPLTYKVS
+1392 DADGDPLSYKVS
-1404 VNGAEAVTIEGSTY
+1404 VNGAEAVAIEGSTY
-1418 TLTPEDGVY
+1418 TYTPADGVH

-1435 TKADSKDTYTV
+1435 GKVDSTDTYTV
-1446 TLVTKNPGAPDWPQ
+1446 TLRTRRPGAPEWPQ
-1460 ILEYNLT
+1460 ILEFS
-1467 QELEVTAGSNST
+1467 LEKLRTYSGGSVYFPVAKT
-1479 RYPEGTIPA
+1479 
-1488 VKVELVQY
+1488 ELVQY
-1496 SELVVDGAKTY
+1496 DALVSGSGTTKY
-1507 AGEILVYVAEDITAA
+1507 AGEIVIHVIDADFASRSWYATDDGAATVKITNGATSTAA
-1522 GRRSYQIIKGSVE
+1522 G
-1535 GKASNDATANLT
+1535 AN
-1547 SSITMRKTK
+1547 TMRTP
-1556 SYVNNTTL
+1556 SLTT
-1564 NVKEDGKTYYYYV
+1564 NVTVTEDGQSYYYYMKV
-1577 KLAQAEIPAFA
+1577 VQAEIPAFA

-1600 ENNVTTFPAGSGSG
+1600 ENNVTTFPAGSGTG

-1634 TVACDKA
+1634 TVACNKA

-1655 TASDAD
+1655 TAANS
-1661 GAHSFTATLAEGD
+1661 GETHSFTANLAEGD

-1689 VNNTDTIQARAAS
+1689 INNTDDIQTFAAS
-1702 LGKAT
+1702 LGKLT
-1707 LTEINAACAKVVGG
+1707 LTGANLCCATVSGSSS
-1721 TAVTNTDVIQIGA
+1721 VTNTDSIQIA
-1734 VALGKA
+1734 AAALGKLV
-1740 AFQW
+1740 FKW

>member
-16 LGLLPAAALA
+16 VGLLPGAALA
-26 AEGDAAPAA
+26 AEGDAAPA
-35 PVAEEEVISAPAEEN
+35 V
-50 APVTQAAEE
+50 QAA
-59 DAAPAVQAVED
+59 ED

-77 ETVTPPVEADDSGS
+77 ETVAPPIVK
-91 DNAITVTVDGTAY
+91 VDGTAY
-104 EVKNTGTVTADSKAA
+104 DVTYVGVANSYGDQLYKVTVPSGTESVTLFWQAAADAGNALVCCPCHLIDNLTANTGTATFPLTGHGENEEAGAVSAEYCTEEQLASLKADGRSLSFAQFIYYAANGDVAGCAVIAIEVEADNSGSVAPTVTVGETVYTAVDTGLTMTDPATAKV
-119 PIYKVVVPNGTAAVT
+119 YKVVVPNGTTEVALA
-134 VNWGLLV
+134 WGLLDLTV
-141 TRGAVAC
+141 NC
-148 PCGACTVSL
+148 SCGAIPNIAPS
-157 NDLKA
+157 A
-162 SNGTFT
+162 F
-168 LPLTGH
+168 PLTGH
-174 SGEEAA
+174 NDANEETYAAMFYLTQEDFNKVKTAGQKIFFAILESGDNVA
-180 AVSKGYFAT
+180 
-189 AEALQNIKDQS
+189 
-200 YQKMVFAWM
+200 MV
-209 RCKDADGNWCY
+209 CID
-220 ALLCVEIEGVTNTA
+220 IEGFTNTA
-234 PALASGVTLYTV
+234 PALASGVALYTV
-246 VAPDG
+246 VKPDG
-251 ETYTTDVTKFFTDED
+251 ETYTTDVTKFFTDAD
-266 AGDTLTYYVS
+266 GDTLTYYVS
-276 VNGGEFEKLEK
+276 VNGGEFTKLEK

-301 VRLTFK
+301 ARLTFK

-331 KGADSSTTNTET
+331 NGADSSTTDTTT
-343 GKAVQLSI
+343 GTAVQLSI
-351 GTLITSPKSYGLY
+351 GSLIKHPQSIGLN
-364 YFVSVDGG
+364 YFVSIDGG
-372 EYKQVTLSSNKYTY
+372 EYKQITLSNYRYYTY

-392 THTLLFKASTAKTLE
+392 THTLLFKASTAKTLDE
-407 DGKTSG
+407 GKASG
-413 VYTWTVAATGA
+413 VYTWTVTATGA
-424 DINNHAPVVKNPT
+424 DIDNHAPVVKNPT

-442 LGTTYGVMYW
+442 LGSSVNVTYW
-452 RPDLASIFS
+452 KPDLASTFS

-508 YGEYAEFTVTIEK
+508 YGEYADLTVTIEK
-521 STNHLPTK
+521 VSNHIPTK
-529 KADAPGKLSVFVP
+529 KADAPDKLSVFVP
-542 VGLTYTVDANLYY
+542 VGVRYKVDANLYY
-555 EDVDAKDQGK
+555 DDIDAKDQGN
-565 LRFLNNRYQSAGS
+565 LRFKSARYGSAGS
-578 YTASTVGDTKTET
+578 YKAANAGDTKTET
-591 AYGADSVDRSV
+591 AYGNDTSNANASS
-602 DGIEITYT
+602 GIEITYT
-610 AIGIDK
+610 AIAID
-616 EDTATTGVAY
+616 TQATITLGETY
-626 TIDPAALGLNIPG
+626 TIDPAALDGINIPG
-639 NYKVRV
+639 NYLVRV
-645 SSGTTGGVEQSFEG
+645 SKGTTGGAEQSFDG
-659 AFSFVPKTPGTYT
+659 TFTVTPEEAAVYT
-672 VHIYGDK
+672 IHIYGDK
-679 TSTAGENYVVKLT
+679 SAATADNYVVQLT
-692 VTGDYLEWPTIEKFE
+692 VEK
-707 LSTVT
+707 
-712 GAAVDG
+712 
-718 EDGTQ
+718 
-723 TLTVKDIQIEQYE
+723 
-736 KLKDSTD
+736 
-743 GSKKIAGCITVTL
+743 
-756 DDSFVTKNRAQV
+756 
-768 KTGPNAVTL
+768 P
-777 TASDGAKAGN
+777 
-787 TKPPKT
+787 
-793 FNSENDYTVEAAYYA
+793 
-808 SQGSVQVWYTVK
+808 
-820 FVEPKSNTPPTLAEG
+820 NTPPTLAEG
-835 VKASVKASAYEG
+835 VAASVKASAYEG

-942 LDNVFQDDASIFTDF
+942 LDNVFQDDASIFTDLN
-957 DYYVSID
+957 YYVSID

-973 SAKRG
+973 SAKRT

-1025 LDTAKDEERTE
+1025 LDTARDEERTE
-1036 AMWTGG
+1036 PMWTGG
-1042 GSYYTNWKPDL
+1042 GSYYTNWRPDL

-1081 DPSFHTY
+1081 DPDFRTY

-1101 RVGERTVTFRATDP
+1101 SVGERTVTFRATDP

-1169 IENGVRF
+1169 IENGVLF

-1404 VNGAEAVTIEGSTY
+1404 VNGAEAVTIEGSIY

-1600 ENNVTTFPAGSGSG
+1600 ENNVTTFPAGSGTG

-1655 TASDAD
+1655 TAANS
-1661 GAHSFTATLAEGD
+1661 GETHSFTANLAEGD
-1674 EIIVRLKGDVNGDGV
+1674 EIIVRLKGDVNGDGI
-1689 VNNTDTIQARAAS
+1689 VNTADAMLVSRACLSETHGAYQALDALS
-1702 LGKAT
+1702 T
-1707 LTEINAACAKVVGG
+1707 CAVGAPS
-1721 TAVTNTDVIQIGA
+1721 TAVTMQIARSCLSTTHGA
-1734 VALGKA
+1734 Y
-1740 AFQW
+1740 QTMTW

>member
-16 LGLLPAAALA
+16 VGLLPGAVLA

-104 EVKNTGTVTADSKAA
+104 EVKDTGTVTADSKAA

-134 VNWGLLV
+134 GHWGMLV
-141 TRGAVAC
+141 TRGSVAC
-148 PCGACTVSL
+148 LCGACTVSL
-157 NDLKA
+157 SELKA

-220 ALLCVEIEGVTNTA
+220 ALLCVEIEGVTNSA

-301 VRLTFK
+301 ARLTFK

-331 KGADSSTTNTET
+331 KGADSSTTNTTT
-343 GKAVQLSI
+343 GTAVRLSI
-351 GTLITSPKSYGLY
+351 GSLISHPQSISLN
-364 YFVSVDGG
+364 YFVSIDGG

-413 VYTWTVAATGA
+413 VYTWTVTATGA
-424 DINNHAPVVKNPT
+424 DIDNHAPVVKNPT

-442 LGTTYGVMYW
+442 LGSSVNVTYW
-452 RPDLASIFS
+452 KPDLASIFS

-542 VGLTYTVDANLYY
+542 VGLTYKVDANLYY

-565 LRFLNNRYQSAGS
+565 LRFLNNRFQSAGS

-610 AIGIDK
+610 AIAID
-616 EDTATTGVAY
+616 TQATITLGETY
-626 TIDPAALGLNIPG
+626 TIDPAALDGINIPG
-639 NYKVRV
+639 NYLVRV
-645 SSGTTGGVEQSFEG
+645 SKGTTGGAEQSFDG
-659 AFSFVPKTPGTYT
+659 TFTVTPEEAAVYT
-672 VHIYGDK
+672 IHIYGDK
-679 TSTAGENYVVKLT
+679 SAATADNYVVQLT
-692 VTGDYLEWPTIEKFE
+692 VEK
-707 LSTVT
+707 
-712 GAAVDG
+712 
-718 EDGTQ
+718 
-723 TLTVKDIQIEQYE
+723 
-736 KLKDSTD
+736 
-743 GSKKIAGCITVTL
+743 
-756 DDSFVTKNRAQV
+756 
-768 KTGPNAVTL
+768 P
-777 TASDGAKAGN
+777 
-787 TKPPKT
+787 
-793 FNSENDYTVEAAYYA
+793 
-808 SQGSVQVWYTVK
+808 
-820 FVEPKSNTPPTLAEG
+820 NTPPTLREG
-835 VKASVKASAYEG
+835 VETSVKASAYED
-847 IPWELDLSTIFYDAD
+847 IAWELDLSTIFHDAD

-1600 ENNVTTFPAGSGSG
+1600 ENNVTTFPAGSGTG

-1655 TASDAD
+1655 AAANSGET
-1661 GAHSFTATLAEGD
+1661 HSFTANLAEGD

>member
-35 PVAEEEVISAPAEEN
+35 P
-50 APVTQAAEE
+50 AAE
-59 DAAPAVQAVED
+59 DI
-70 VAVQADE
+70 AVQADE
-77 ETVTPPVEADDSGS
+77 ETVTLPIVK
-91 DNAITVTVDGTAY
+91 VDGTAY
-104 EVKNTGTVTADSKAA
+104 DVTYVGVANSYGDQLYKVTVPSGTESVTLFWQAAADAGNALVCCPCHLIDNLTANTGTATFPLTGHGENEEAGAVSAEYCTEEQLASLKADGRSLSFAQFIYYAANGDVAGCAVIAIEVEADNSGSVAPTVTVGETVYTAVDTGLTMTDPATAKV
-119 PIYKVVVPNGTAAVT
+119 YKVVVPNGTTEVALAWGSLDLT
-134 VNWGLLV
+134 VN
-141 TRGAVAC
+141 C
-148 PCGACTVSL
+148 SCGAIPNIAPS
-157 NDLKA
+157 A
-162 SNGTFT
+162 F
-168 LPLTGH
+168 PLTGH
-174 SGEEAA
+174 NDANEETYAAMFYLTQEDFNKVKTAGQKIFFAILESGDNVA
-180 AVSKGYFAT
+180 
-189 AEALQNIKDQS
+189 
-200 YQKMVFAWM
+200 MV
-209 RCKDADGNWCY
+209 CID
-220 ALLCVEIEGVTNTA
+220 IEGFTNTA
-234 PALASGVTLYTV
+234 PALASGVALYTV
-246 VAPDG
+246 VKPDG
-251 ETYTTDVTKFFTDED
+251 ETYTTDVTKFFTDAD
-266 AGDTLTYYVS
+266 GDTLTYYVS
-276 VNGGEFEKLEK
+276 VNGGEFTKLEK

-301 VRLTFK
+301 ARLTFK

-331 KGADSSTTNTET
+331 NGADSSTTDTTT
-343 GKAVQLSI
+343 GTAVQLSI
-351 GTLITSPKSYGLY
+351 GSLIKHPQSIGLN
-364 YFVSVDGG
+364 YFVSIDGG
-372 EYKQVTLSSNKYTY
+372 EYKQITLSNYRYYTY

-442 LGTTYGVMYW
+442 LGTTYGVTYW

-469 YSYSIDGSDF
+469 YSYSIDGSNF
-479 SEYYPTVGIHADY
+479 SEYYPSVGIHADY

-529 KADAPGKLSVFVP
+529 KADAPNKLNVFVP

-565 LRFLNNRYQSAGS
+565 LRFLNNRFQSAGS

-645 SSGTTGGVEQSFEG
+645 SSGTTGGAEQSFDG
-659 AFSFVPKTPGTYT
+659 TFTVTPEEAAVYT
-672 VHIYGDK
+672 IHIYGDK
-679 TSTAGENYVVKLT
+679 SAATADNYVVQLT
-692 VTGDYLEWPTIEKFE
+692 VEK
-707 LSTVT
+707 
-712 GAAVDG
+712 
-718 EDGTQ
+718 
-723 TLTVKDIQIEQYE
+723 
-736 KLKDSTD
+736 
-743 GSKKIAGCITVTL
+743 
-756 DDSFVTKNRAQV
+756 
-768 KTGPNAVTL
+768 P
-777 TASDGAKAGN
+777 
-787 TKPPKT
+787 
-793 FNSENDYTVEAAYYA
+793 
-808 SQGSVQVWYTVK
+808 
-820 FVEPKSNTPPTLAEG
+820 NTPPTLAEG
-835 VKASVKASAYEG
+835 VAASVKASAYEG
-847 IPWELDLSTIFYDAD
+847 IPWELDLSTIFHDAD

-942 LDNVFQDDASIFTDF
+942 LDNVFKDEASAFTKL

-978 AQFSRAFETV
+978 AQFSRAFETA

-1081 DPSFHTY
+1081 DPSFRTY

-1145 FDVPFGATITLNAE
+1145 FEVPFGATLALDAG

-1169 IENGVRF
+1169 IGKVKF
-1176 CNAVSHATYKPY
+1176 CDTTTRITYQPY
-1188 TYVANDSNDYV
+1188 KYVANDPSSDTV
-1199 IRMVGYSGNDWGT
+1199 IKLFGYSGSDWGSE
-1212 QSVTFTFHTVMPT
+1212 SVTFTFRTVMPT

-1233 SAATLS
+1233 SATTLH
-1239 GVGNDTTGAGEGKVN
+1239 GVANSDTGAEEGDIAVKN
-1254 VKSVTVTQ
+1254 VTITP
-1262 YDSLRVENNK
+1262 YDTLRVANGE
-1272 ASAGL
+1272 AAAGL
-1277 ILIRMDEDVD
+1277 ITIRADEDVIAAAR
-1287 TLERPYYELSGM
+1287 ESYELSAGKA
-1299 TADAVVSTGAAIGA
+1299 TATASTGAAVGV
-1313 ELTDDIKLYA
+1313 ELDDDIFLKM
-1323 ADNYRLAQAVS
+1323 ADNYRIAHAVS

-1342 TYGDYTLTTYYDF
+1342 TYGEYTLTTYYDL
-1355 MLVGVNARP
+1355 MLIGSNARP
-1364 ILAASTAS
+1364 ILAVENAART
-1372 VREKITLGDTWTLNL
+1372 EKVTQDVAWTIDLN
-1387 DGLFY
+1387 GLFS
-1392 DADGDPLTYKVS
+1392 DADGDPLSYKVS
-1404 VNGAEAVTIEGSTY
+1404 VNGAEAVAIEGSTY
-1418 TLTPEDGVY
+1418 TYTPADGVH

-1435 TKADSKDTYTV
+1435 GKVDSTDTYTV
-1446 TLVTKNPGAPDWPQ
+1446 TLRTRRPGAPEWPQ
-1460 ILEYNLT
+1460 ILEFS
-1467 QELEVTAGSNST
+1467 LEKLRTYSGGSVYFPVAKT
-1479 RYPEGTIPA
+1479 
-1488 VKVELVQY
+1488 ELVQY
-1496 SELVVDGAKTY
+1496 DALVSGSGTTKY
-1507 AGEILVYVAEDITAA
+1507 AGEIVIHVIDADFASRSWYATDDGAATVKITNGATSTAA
-1522 GRRSYQIIKGSVE
+1522 G
-1535 GKASNDATANLT
+1535 AN
-1547 SSITMRKTK
+1547 TMRTP
-1556 SYVNNTTL
+1556 SLTT
-1564 NVKEDGKTYYYYV
+1564 NVTVTEDGQSYYYYMKV
-1577 KLAQAEIPAFA
+1577 VQAEIPAFEPA
-1588 PVIGNGTAAGTT
+1588 IGNGTAAGTT
-1600 ENNVTTFPAGSGSG
+1600 ENNVTTFPAGSSSG

-1649 ETYTKL
+1649 DTYTKL
-1655 TASDAD
+1655 TAANS
-1661 GAHSFTATLAEGD
+1661 GETHSFTATLAEGD
-1674 EIIVRLKGDVNGDGV
+1674 EIIVRLKGDVNGDGI
-1689 VNNTDTIQARAAS
+1689 VNALD
-1702 LGKAT
+1702 AT
-1707 LTEINAACAKVVGG
+1707 LVSRACLSETHGAYKALDALSICAVGTPSALVAMQINRACLS
-1721 TAVTNTDVIQIGA
+1721 TTHGA
-1734 VALGKA
+1734 YQAMT
-1740 AFQW
+1740 W

>member
-26 AEGDAAPAA
+26 AEGDTAPAAPAA
-35 PVAEEEVISAPAEEN
+35 
-50 APVTQAAEE
+50 E
-59 DAAPAVQAVED
+59 DI
-70 VAVQADE
+70 AVQADE
-77 ETVTPPVEADDSGS
+77 ETVTLPVEADDSGS
-91 DNAITVTVDGTAY
+91 GSAITVTVDGTAY

-134 VNWGLLV
+134 GHWGMLV
-141 TRGAVAC
+141 TRGYVAC

-234 PALASGVTLYTV
+234 PALASGVALYTV

-251 ETYTTDVTKFFTDED
+251 ETYTADVTKFFVDED

-301 VRLTFK
+301 ARLTFK

-331 KGADSSTTNTET
+331 KGADSSTTNTTT
-343 GKAVQLSI
+343 GTAVRLSI
-351 GTLITSPKSYGLY
+351 GSLISHPQSIGLN
-364 YFVSVDGG
+364 YFVSIDGG

-424 DINNHAPVVKNPT
+424 DINNHAPVVQNPT

-442 LGTTYGVMYW
+442 LGSGVNVTYW
-452 RPDLASIFS
+452 KPDLASIFS

-542 VGLTYTVDANLYY
+542 VGLTYKVDANLYY

-565 LRFLNNRYQSAGS
+565 LRFLNNRFQSAGS

-645 SSGTTGGVEQSFEG
+645 SSGTTGGAEQSFDG
-659 AFSFVPKTPGTYT
+659 TFTVTPEEAAVYT
-672 VHIYGDK
+672 IHIYGDK
-679 TSTAGENYVVKLT
+679 SAATADNYVVQLT
-692 VTGDYLEWPTIEKFE
+692 VEK
-707 LSTVT
+707 
-712 GAAVDG
+712 
-718 EDGTQ
+718 
-723 TLTVKDIQIEQYE
+723 
-736 KLKDSTD
+736 
-743 GSKKIAGCITVTL
+743 
-756 DDSFVTKNRAQV
+756 
-768 KTGPNAVTL
+768 P
-777 TASDGAKAGN
+777 
-787 TKPPKT
+787 
-793 FNSENDYTVEAAYYA
+793 
-808 SQGSVQVWYTVK
+808 
-820 FVEPKSNTPPTLAEG
+820 NTPPTLAEG

-942 LDNVFQDDASIFTDF
+942 LDNVFKDEASAFTKL

-978 AQFSRAFETV
+978 AQFSRAFETA

-1145 FDVPFGATITLNAE
+1145 FEVPFGATLALDAG

-1169 IENGVRF
+1169 IGNVKF
-1176 CNAVSHATYKPY
+1176 CDTTTRITYQPY
-1188 TYVANDSNDYV
+1188 KYVANDPSSDTV
-1199 IRMVGYSGNDWGT
+1199 IKLFGYSGSNWGSE
-1212 QSVTFTFHTVMPT
+1212 SVTFTFRTVMPT
-1225 SWPTITDL
+1225 SWPTITDFTV
-1233 SAATLS
+1233 SS
-1239 GVGNDTTGAGEGKVN
+1239 MHGVANSDTGAEEGDVAVKN
-1254 VKSVTVTQ
+1254 VTITP
-1262 YDSLRVENNK
+1262 YDSLRVANGE
-1272 ASAGL
+1272 AAAGL
-1277 ILIRMDEDVD
+1277 ITIRADEDVIAAAR
-1287 TLERPYYELSGM
+1287 ESYELSAGKA
-1299 TADAVVSTGAAIGA
+1299 TATASTGAAVGV
-1313 ELTDDIKLYA
+1313 ELDDDIFLKM
-1323 ADNYRLAQAVS
+1323 ADNYRIAHAVS

-1342 TYGDYTLTTYYDF
+1342 TYGEYTLTTYYDL
-1355 MLVGVNARP
+1355 MLIGSNARP
-1364 ILAASTAS
+1364 ILAVENAART
-1372 VREKITLGDTWTLNL
+1372 EKVTQDVAWTIDLN
-1387 DGLFY
+1387 GLFS

-1404 VNGAEAVTIEGSTY
+1404 VNGAEAVAIEGSTY
-1418 TLTPEDGVY
+1418 TYTPADGVH

-1435 TKADSKDTYTV
+1435 GKVGSTDTYTV
-1446 TLVTKNPGAPDWPQ
+1446 TLRTRRPGAPAWPQ
-1460 ILEYNLT
+1460 VLEYSV
-1467 QELEVTAGSNST
+1467 EKLETYSGGIAYFPVAKT
-1479 RYPEGTIPA
+1479 EI
-1488 VKVELVQY
+1488 VQY
-1496 SELVVDGAKTY
+1496 DALVTENGKAY
-1507 AGEILVYVAEDITAA
+1507 AGEIVIYVSDADFASRNWYNVVKGTAVFKVTNGVESTLA
-1522 GRRSYQIIKGSVE
+1522 NQIKLESYYKWVNTSAASV
-1535 GKASNDATANLT
+1535 T
-1547 SSITMRKTK
+1547 
-1556 SYVNNTTL
+1556 
-1564 NVKEDGKTYYYYV
+1564 EDGQTCYYYV
-1577 KLAQAEIPAFA
+1577 KLVQAETPAFEPA
-1588 PVIGNGTAAGTT
+1588 IGNGTAAGTT
-1600 ENNVTTFPAGSGSG
+1600 ENNVTTFPAGSGTG

-1655 TASDAD
+1655 AAANSGET
-1661 GAHSFTATLAEGD
+1661 HSFTATLAEGD

-1740 AFQW
+1740 TFQW

>member
-26 AEGDAAPAA
+26 AEGD
-35 PVAEEEVISAPAEEN
+35 
-50 APVTQAAEE
+50 
-59 DAAPAVQAVED
+59 
-70 VAVQADE
+70 
-77 ETVTPPVEADDSGS
+77 TPPTLAEGVEES
-91 DNAITVTVDGTAY
+91 
-104 EVKNTGTVTADSKAA
+104 VKKYGFEGIA
-119 PIYKVVVPNGTAAVT
+119 
-134 VNWGLLV
+134 WEL
-141 TRGAVAC
+141 
-148 PCGACTVSL
+148 
-157 NDLKA
+157 DL
-162 SNGTFT
+162 STIFT
-168 LPLTGH
+168 
-174 SGEEAA
+174 
-180 AVSKGYFAT
+180 
-189 AEALQNIKDQS
+189 
-200 YQKMVFAWM
+200 
-209 RCKDADGNWCY
+209 DADG
-220 ALLCVEIEGVTNTA
+220 
-234 PALASGVTLYTV
+234 
-246 VAPDG
+246 
-251 ETYTTDVTKFFTDED
+251 D
-266 AGDTLTYYVS
+266 ALTYKVS
-276 VNGGEFEKLEK
+276 VNGADPVEAAEKYSYVCG
-287 PEAYTYTYGENFVN
+287 AVN
-301 VRLTFK
+301 ATLKFT
-307 ANDGKADSL
+307 ANDGKADSDK
-316 QNCTVILNNPEYPVV
+316 TY
-331 KGADSSTTNTET
+331 T
-343 GKAVQLSI
+343 
-351 GTLITSPKSYGLY
+351 
-364 YFVSVDGG
+364 
-372 EYKQVTLSSNKYTY
+372 VTLNVEPKTKLLLESGSSEVAVGTPFTLAMSTIFENGYGVTVYVSINGAEKEFVNSGNVKSVTFSRAFANPGVYTLEFY
-386 APTKAG
+386 EKHGPTFVG
-392 THTLLFKASTAKTLE
+392 PYTHTL
-407 DGKTSG
+407 
-413 VYTWTVAATGA
+413 TVTGEA
-424 DINNHAPVVKNPT
+424 IENHAPVVQNPT

-442 LGTTYGVMYW
+442 LGSGVNVTYW
-452 RPDLASIFS
+452 KPDLASIFS

-565 LRFLNNRYQSAGS
+565 LRFLNNRFQSAGS
-578 YTASTVGDTKTET
+578 YTTSTVGDTKTET

-626 TIDPAALGLNIPG
+626 TIDPAALDGINIPG
-639 NYKVRV
+639 SYKVRV
-645 SSGTTGGVEQSFEG
+645 SKGTTGGAEQSFDG
-659 AFSFVPKTPGTYT
+659 TFTVTPEEAAVYT
-672 VHIYGDK
+672 IHIYGDK
-679 TSTAGENYVVKLT
+679 SAATADNYVVQLT
-692 VTGDYLEWPTIEKFE
+692 VEK
-707 LSTVT
+707 
-712 GAAVDG
+712 
-718 EDGTQ
+718 
-723 TLTVKDIQIEQYE
+723 
-736 KLKDSTD
+736 
-743 GSKKIAGCITVTL
+743 
-756 DDSFVTKNRAQV
+756 
-768 KTGPNAVTL
+768 P
-777 TASDGAKAGN
+777 
-787 TKPPKT
+787 
-793 FNSENDYTVEAAYYA
+793 
-808 SQGSVQVWYTVK
+808 
-820 FVEPKSNTPPTLAEG
+820 NTPPTLAEG
-835 VKASVKASAYEG
+835 VAASVKASAYED
-847 IPWELDLSTIFYDAD
+847 IAWELDLSTIFHDAD
-862 GDDLTYKVSVNDGE
+862 GDALTYKVSVNDGE

-1169 IENGVRF
+1169 IENGVLF

-1655 TASDAD
+1655 TAANS
-1661 GAHSFTATLAEGD
+1661 GETHSFTATLAEGD
-1674 EIIVRLKGDVNGDGV
+1674 EIIVRLKGDVNGDGI
-1689 VNNTDTIQARAAS
+1689 VNALD
-1702 LGKAT
+1702 AT
-1707 LTEINAACAKVVGG
+1707 LVSRACLSETHGAYKALDALSICAVGTPSALVAMQINRACLS
-1721 TAVTNTDVIQIGA
+1721 TTHGA
-1734 VALGKA
+1734 YQAMT
-1740 AFQW
+1740 W

>member
-26 AEGDAAPAA
+26 AEGDAAPA
-35 PVAEEEVISAPAEEN
+35 V
-50 APVTQAAEE
+50 QAA
-59 DAAPAVQAVED
+59 ED

-77 ETVTPPVEADDSGS
+77 ETVAPPIVK
-91 DNAITVTVDGTAY
+91 VDGTAY
-104 EVKNTGTVTADSKAA
+104 DVTYVGVANSYGDQLYKVTVPSGTESVTLFWQAAADAGNALVCCPCHLIDNLTANTGTATFPLTGHGENEEAGAVSAEYCTEEQLASLKADGRSLSFAQFIYYAANGDVAGCAVIAIEVEADNSGSVAPTVTVGETVYTAVDTGLTMTDPATAKV
-119 PIYKVVVPNGTAAVT
+119 YKVVVPNGTTEVALAWGSLDLT
-134 VNWGLLV
+134 VN
-141 TRGAVAC
+141 C
-148 PCGACTVSL
+148 SCGAIPNIAPS
-157 NDLKA
+157 A
-162 SNGTFT
+162 F
-168 LPLTGH
+168 PLTGH
-174 SGEEAA
+174 NDANEETYAAMFYLTQEDFNKVKTAGQKIFFAILESGDNVA
-180 AVSKGYFAT
+180 
-189 AEALQNIKDQS
+189 
-200 YQKMVFAWM
+200 MV
-209 RCKDADGNWCY
+209 CID
-220 ALLCVEIEGVTNTA
+220 IEGFTNTA
-234 PALASGVTLYTV
+234 PALASGVALYTV
-246 VAPDG
+246 VKPDG
-251 ETYTTDVTKFFTDED
+251 ETYTTDVTKFFTDAD
-266 AGDTLTYYVS
+266 GDTLTYYVS
-276 VNGGEFEKLEK
+276 VNGGEFTKLEK

-301 VRLTFK
+301 ARLTFK

-331 KGADSSTTNTET
+331 NGADSSTTDTTT
-343 GKAVQLSI
+343 GTAVQLSI
-351 GTLITSPKSYGLY
+351 GSLIKHPQSIGLN
-364 YFVSVDGG
+364 YFVSIDGG
-372 EYKQVTLSSNKYTY
+372 EYKQITLSNYRYYTY

-413 VYTWTVAATGA
+413 VYTWTVTATGA
-424 DINNHAPVVKNPT
+424 DIDNHAPVVKNPT

-442 LGTTYGVMYW
+442 LGSSVNVTYW
-452 RPDLASIFS
+452 KPDLASIFS

-565 LRFLNNRYQSAGS
+565 LRFLNNRFQSAGS

-626 TIDPAALGLNIPG
+626 TIDPAALDGINIPG

-645 SSGTTGGVEQSFEG
+645 SSGTTGGVEQSFDG
-659 AFSFVPKTPGTYT
+659 TFTVTPEEAAVYT
-672 VHIYGDK
+672 IHIYGDK
-679 TSTAGENYVVKLT
+679 SAATADNYVVQLT
-692 VTGDYLEWPTIEKFE
+692 VEK
-707 LSTVT
+707 
-712 GAAVDG
+712 
-718 EDGTQ
+718 
-723 TLTVKDIQIEQYE
+723 
-736 KLKDSTD
+736 
-743 GSKKIAGCITVTL
+743 
-756 DDSFVTKNRAQV
+756 
-768 KTGPNAVTL
+768 P
-777 TASDGAKAGN
+777 
-787 TKPPKT
+787 
-793 FNSENDYTVEAAYYA
+793 
-808 SQGSVQVWYTVK
+808 
-820 FVEPKSNTPPTLAEG
+820 NTPPTLAEG

-847 IPWELDLSTIFYDAD
+847 IPWELDLSTIFADED
-862 GDDLTYKVSVNDGE
+862 GDTLAYYVSVNDGE

-942 LDNVFQDDASIFTDF
+942 LDNVFQDDASIFTDLN
-957 DYYVSID
+957 YYVSID

-973 SAKRG
+973 SAKRT

-1025 LDTAKDEERTE
+1025 LDTARDEERTE
-1036 AMWTGG
+1036 PMWTGG
-1042 GSYYTNWKPDL
+1042 GSYYTNWRPDL

-1081 DPSFHTY
+1081 APDFRTY

-1101 RVGERTVTFRATDP
+1101 SVGERTVTFRATDP

-1169 IENGVRF
+1169 IENGVLF

-1649 ETYTKL
+1649 DTYTKL
-1655 TASDAD
+1655 TAANS
-1661 GAHSFTATLAEGD
+1661 GETHSFTANLAEGD
-1674 EIIVRLKGDVNGDGV
+1674 EIIVRLKGDVNGDGI
-1689 VNNTDTIQARAAS
+1689 VNALD
-1702 LGKAT
+1702 AT
-1707 LTEINAACAKVVGG
+1707 LVSRACLSTTHGAYKAFDALSTCAVGTPSALVAMQINRACLSETHAAYQAM
-1721 TAVTNTDVIQIGA
+1721 T
-1734 VALGKA
+1734 
-1740 AFQW
+1740 W

>member
-26 AEGDAAPAA
+26 AEGDG
-35 PVAEEEVISAPAEEN
+35 
-50 APVTQAAEE
+50 
-59 DAAPAVQAVED
+59 APAVQAAED

-77 ETVTPPVEADDSGS
+77 ETVAPPIVKVDGTAYDVTYVGVANSYGDQLYKVTVPSGTESVTLFWQAAADAGNALVCCPCHLIDNLTANTGTATFPLTGHGENEEAGAVSAEYCTEEQLASLKADGRSLSFAQFIYYAANGDVAGCAVIAIEVEADDSGS

-104 EVKNTGTVTADSKAA
+104 EVKDTGTVTADSKAA

-134 VNWGLLV
+134 GHWGMLV
-141 TRGAVAC
+141 TRGSVAC
-148 PCGACTVSL
+148 LCGACTVSL
-157 NDLKA
+157 SELKA

-251 ETYTTDVTKFFTDED
+251 ETYTTDVTKFFTDAD
-266 AGDTLTYYVS
+266 GDTLTYYVS
-276 VNGGEFEKLEK
+276 VNGGEFTKLEK

-301 VRLTFK
+301 ARLTFK

-331 KGADSSTTNTET
+331 NGADSSTTDTTT
-343 GKAVQLSI
+343 GTAVQLSI
-351 GTLITSPKSYGLY
+351 GSLIKHPQSIGLN
-364 YFVSVDGG
+364 YFVSIDGG
-372 EYKQVTLSSNKYTY
+372 EYKQITLSNYRYYTY

-392 THTLLFKASTAKTLE
+392 THTLLFKASTAKTLDE
-407 DGKTSG
+407 GKASG
-413 VYTWTVAATGA
+413 VYTWTVTATGA

-442 LGTTYGVMYW
+442 LGSGVNVTYW
-452 RPDLASIFS
+452 KPDLASTFS

-508 YGEYAEFTVTIEK
+508 YGEYADLTVTIEK
-521 STNHLPTK
+521 VSNHIPTK
-529 KADAPGKLSVFVP
+529 KADAPDKLSVFVP
-542 VGLTYTVDANLYY
+542 VGVRYKVDANLYY
-555 EDVDAKDQGK
+555 DDIDAKDQGN
-565 LRFLNNRYQSAGS
+565 LRFKSARYGSAGS
-578 YTASTVGDTKTET
+578 YKAANAGDTKTET
-591 AYGADSVDRSV
+591 AYGNDTSNANASS
-602 DGIEITYT
+602 GIEITYT
-610 AIGIDK
+610 AIGID
-616 EDTATTGVAY
+616 TQATINLGETY
-626 TIDPAALGLNIPG
+626 TVDPAALDGINIPG
-639 NYKVRV
+639 SYKVRV
-645 SSGTTGGVEQSFEG
+645 SKGTTGGAEQSFDG
-659 AFSFVPKTPGTYT
+659 TFTVTPEEAAVYT
-672 VHIYGDK
+672 IHIYGDK
-679 TSTAGENYVVKLT
+679 SAATADNYVVQLT
-692 VTGDYLEWPTIEKFE
+692 VEK
-707 LSTVT
+707 
-712 GAAVDG
+712 
-718 EDGTQ
+718 
-723 TLTVKDIQIEQYE
+723 
-736 KLKDSTD
+736 
-743 GSKKIAGCITVTL
+743 
-756 DDSFVTKNRAQV
+756 
-768 KTGPNAVTL
+768 P
-777 TASDGAKAGN
+777 
-787 TKPPKT
+787 
-793 FNSENDYTVEAAYYA
+793 
-808 SQGSVQVWYTVK
+808 
-820 FVEPKSNTPPTLAEG
+820 NTPPTLAEG
-835 VKASVKASAYEG
+835 VEASVKASAYEG
-847 IPWELDLSTIFYDAD
+847 IPWELDLSTIFHDAD
-862 GDDLTYKVSVNDGE
+862 GDVLTYKVSVNDGE

-942 LDNVFQDDASIFTDF
+942 LDNVFQDEASIFTSL

-978 AQFSRAFETV
+978 AQFSRAFETA

-1081 DPSFHTY
+1081 DPSFRTY

-1145 FDVPFGATITLNAE
+1145 FDVPFGATLALDAG

-1169 IENGVRF
+1169 IGNVKF
-1176 CNAVSHATYKPY
+1176 CDTTTRITYQPY
-1188 TYVANDSNDYV
+1188 KYVANDPSSDTV
-1199 IRMVGYSGNDWGT
+1199 IKLFGYSGGDWGSE
-1212 QSVTFTFHTVMPT
+1212 SVTFTFRTVMPT

-1233 SAATLS
+1233 SATTLH
-1239 GVGNDTTGAGEGKVN
+1239 GVANSNTGAEEGDIA
-1254 VKSVTVTQ
+1254 VKAVTVTP
-1262 YDSLRVENNK
+1262 YDTLRVANGE
-1272 ASAGL
+1272 AAAGL
-1277 ILIRMDEDVD
+1277 ITIRMDEDVIAAAR
-1287 TLERPYYELSGM
+1287 ESYELSAGKA
-1299 TADAVVSTGAAIGA
+1299 TATASTGAAVGV
-1313 ELTDDIKLYA
+1313 ELDDDIFLKM
-1323 ADNYRLAQAVS
+1323 ADNYRIAHAVS

-1342 TYGDYTLTTYYDF
+1342 TYGEYTLTTYYDL
-1355 MLVGVNARP
+1355 MLIGSNARP
-1364 ILAASTAS
+1364 ILAVENAART
-1372 VREKITLGDTWTLNL
+1372 EKVTQDVAWTIDLN
-1387 DGLFY
+1387 GLFS
-1392 DADGDPLTYKVS
+1392 DADGDPLSYKVS
-1404 VNGAEAVTIEGSTY
+1404 VNGAEAVAIEGSTY
-1418 TLTPEDGVY
+1418 TYTPADGVH

-1435 TKADSKDTYTV
+1435 GKVDSTDTYTV
-1446 TLVTKNPGAPDWPQ
+1446 TLRTRRPGAPEWPQ
-1460 ILEYNLT
+1460 VLEYSV
-1467 QELEVTAGSNST
+1467 EKLETYSGGIAYFPVAKT
-1479 RYPEGTIPA
+1479 EI
-1488 VKVELVQY
+1488 VQY
-1496 SELVVDGAKTY
+1496 DALVTENGKAY
-1507 AGEILVYVAEDITAA
+1507 AGEIVIYVSDADFASRNWYNVVKGTAVFKVTNGVESTLA
-1522 GRRSYQIIKGSVE
+1522 NQIKLESYYKWVNTSAASV
-1535 GKASNDATANLT
+1535 T
-1547 SSITMRKTK
+1547 
-1556 SYVNNTTL
+1556 
-1564 NVKEDGKTYYYYV
+1564 EDGQTCYYYV
-1577 KLAQAEIPAFA
+1577 KLVQAETPAFEPA
-1588 PVIGNGTAAGTT
+1588 IGNGTAAGTT

-1649 ETYTKL
+1649 DTYTKL

-1689 VNNTDTIQARAAS
+1689 INNTDDIQTFAAS
-1702 LGKAT
+1702 LGKLT
-1707 LTEINAACAKVVGG
+1707 LTGANLCCATVSGSSS
-1721 TAVTNTDVIQIGA
+1721 VTNTDSIQIA
-1734 VALGKA
+1734 AAALGKLV
-1740 AFQW
+1740 FKW

>member
-35 PVAEEEVISAPAEEN
+35 P
-50 APVTQAAEE
+50 AAE
-59 DAAPAVQAVED
+59 DI
-70 VAVQADE
+70 AVQADE
-77 ETVTPPVEADDSGS
+77 ETVTLPVEADDSGS

-162 SNGTFT
+162 SNGTFA
-168 LPLTGH
+168 LPLSDH
-174 SGEEAA
+174 SAEETA
-180 AVSKGYFAT
+180 AVTKGYFAS
-189 AEALQNIKDQS
+189 AEALQSIKDQS

-220 ALLCVEIEGVTNTA
+220 ALLCVEIEGVTNSA
-234 PALASGVTLYTV
+234 PALASGVALYTV

-251 ETYTTDVTKFFTDED
+251 ETYTADVTKFFVDED
-266 AGDTLTYYVS
+266 AGDTLAYYVS
-276 VNGGEFEKLEK
+276 VNGGEFTKLEK

-301 VRLTFK
+301 ARLTFK

-331 KGADSSTTNTET
+331 KGADSSTTNTTT
-343 GKAVQLSI
+343 GTAVQLSI
-351 GTLITSPKSYGLY
+351 GTLITSPKSYSLY
-364 YFVSVDGG
+364 YFVSIDGG

-413 VYTWTVAATGA
+413 VYTWTVAATGE

-442 LGTTYGVMYW
+442 LGSGVNVTYW
-452 RPDLASIFS
+452 KPDLASIFS
-461 DPDGDTLT
+461 DPDGNTLT
-469 YSYSIDGSDF
+469 YSYSIDGSNF
-479 SEYYPTVGIHADY
+479 SEYYPSVGIHADY

-565 LRFLNNRYQSAGS
+565 LRFLNNRFQSAGS

-610 AIGIDK
+610 AIGID
-616 EDTATTGVAY
+616 EENASITNGETY
-626 TIDPAALGLNIPG
+626 SLNLAELNFPG
-639 NYKVRV
+639 NYKVRIN
-645 SSGTTGGVEQSFEG
+645 GGAEQDAAESYTFTPSKPG
-659 AFSFVPKTPGTYT
+659 KYYLHFYGSQTKT
-672 VHIYGDK
+672 
-679 TSTAGENYVVKLT
+679 AEQNCVVKLT
-692 VTGDYLEWPTIEKFE
+692 VLPNGTEPAPM
-707 LSTVT
+707 TVT
-712 GAAVDG
+712 IGEKNYDVKLTALVGSKSWFGGPDDVPFYLTAVPANF
-718 EDGTQ
+718 ETL
-723 TLTVKDIQIEQYE
+723 TLTVDKQDNTVKEVVCGE
-736 KLKDSTD
+736 FEPVE
-743 GSKKIAGCITVTL
+743 GSGTV
-756 DDSFVTKNRAQV
+756 
-768 KTGPNAVTL
+768 
-777 TASDGAKAGN
+777 
-787 TKPPKT
+787 
-793 FNSENDYTVEAAYYA
+793 
-808 SQGSVQVWYTVK
+808 YTVK
-820 FVEPKSNTPPTLAEG
+820 NHTCFTGDLDVNVSDVIDTSKYGVIPVLIQDTTGQYTGLLIQVGEPKPNTPPTLAEG
-835 VKASVKASAYEG
+835 VEASVKASAYEG

-1042 GSYYTNWKPDL
+1042 GPYYTNWKPDL

-1081 DPSFHTY
+1081 DPSFRTY

-1199 IRMVGYSGNDWGT
+1199 IRMVGYSGNDWGSE
-1212 QSVTFTFHTVMPT
+1212 SVTFTFRTVMPT
-1225 SWPTITDL
+1225 SWPTITGL
-1233 SAATLS
+1233 SAATLH
-1239 GVGNDTTGAGEGKVN
+1239 GVANSDTGAEDGKVN

-1262 YDSLRVENNK
+1262 YDSLRLENGK
-1272 ASAGL
+1272 VSAGL

-1287 TLERPYYELSGM
+1287 ALERPYYELSGE

-1313 ELTDDIKLYA
+1313 ELKEDITLNA
-1323 ADNYRLAQAVS
+1323 ENNYRLAQAVS

-1342 TYGDYTLTTYYDF
+1342 TYGNYTLTTYYDF

-1364 ILAASTAS
+1364 ILAGETAS

-1387 DGLFY
+1387 DGLFS

-1404 VNGAEAVTIEGSTY
+1404 VNGAEAVVIEGSTY
-1418 TLTPEDGVY
+1418 TLTPEDGVH

-1446 TLVTKNPGAPDWPQ
+1446 TLVTKNPGAPEWPQ

-1467 QELEVTAGSNST
+1467 QELKVTKGSDAT
-1479 RYPEGTIPA
+1479 LYPKGTIPA
-1488 VKVELVQY
+1488 VKSEVVQY
-1496 SELVVDGAKTY
+1496 SELVVDGTRTY
-1507 AGEILVYVAEDITAA
+1507 AGEILIYVAEDITAA
-1522 GRRSYQIIKGSVE
+1522 GRSSYKVPKDSVT
-1535 GKASNDATANLT
+1535 GKSSNGATATFTPSSGLLT
-1547 SSITMRKTK
+1547 MSKTK
-1556 SYVNNTTL
+1556 SYIDTYSVF
-1564 NVKEDGKTYYYYV
+1564 VREEGKNYFYYV
-1577 KLAQAEIPAFA
+1577 KLAQAEIPAFE
-1588 PVIGNGTAAGTT
+1588 PGIGNGTGSESKTD
-1600 ENNVTTFPAGSGSG
+1600 NGVTTFPAGSGTG

-1655 TASDAD
+1655 TAANS
-1661 GAHSFTATLAEGD
+1661 GETHSFTANLAEGD

>member
-35 PVAEEEVISAPAEEN
+35 P
-50 APVTQAAEE
+50 AAE
-59 DAAPAVQAVED
+59 DIAVQAV
-70 VAVQADE
+70 DE
-77 ETVTPPVEADDSGS
+77 TSS
-91 DNAITVTVDGTAY
+91 TAPI
-104 EVKNTGTVTADSKAA
+104 VKNQPEGPGVLWTSDRFQSNMQWKPDLT
-119 PIYKVVVPNGTAAVT
+119 KVFESPA
-134 VNWGLLV
+134 GL
-141 TRGAVAC
+141 
-148 PCGACTVSL
+148 
-157 NDLKA
+157 
-162 SNGTFT
+162 
-168 LPLTGH
+168 
-174 SGEEAA
+174 
-180 AVSKGYFAT
+180 
-189 AEALQNIKDQS
+189 AL
-200 YQKMVFAWM
+200 
-209 RCKDADGNWCY
+209 
-220 ALLCVEIEGVTNTA
+220 
-234 PALASGVTLYTV
+234 
-246 VAPDG
+246 
-251 ETYTTDVTKFFTDED
+251 
-266 AGDTLTYYVS
+266 
-276 VNGGEFEKLEK
+276 
-287 PEAYTYTYGENFVN
+287 TYTYS
-301 VRLTFK
+301 R
-307 ANDGKADSL
+307 
-316 QNCTVILNNPEYPVV
+316 
-331 KGADSSTTNTET
+331 
-343 GKAVQLSI
+343 
-351 GTLITSPKSYGLY
+351 
-364 YFVSVDGG
+364 DGG
-372 EYKQVTLSSNKYTY
+372 ATFQNWNTTV
-386 APTKAG
+386 G
-392 THTLLFKASTAKTLE
+392 FHASGL
-407 DGKTSG
+407 
-413 VYTWTVAATGA
+413 
-424 DINNHAPVVKNPT
+424 T
-437 EGPGQ
+437 EG
-442 LGTTYGVMYW
+442 
-452 RPDLASIFS
+452 
-461 DPDGDTLT
+461 
-469 YSYSIDGSDF
+469 SYN
-479 SEYYPTVGIHADY
+479 V
-492 LKPDGT
+492 
-498 HTVTIRATDP
+498 VVRATDTN
-508 YGEYAEFTVTIEK
+508 GEYAEFSVVIEVK
-521 STNHLPTK
+521 ENHLPTK
-529 KADAPGKLSVFVP
+529 KADAPDKLSVFVP
-542 VGLTYTVDANLYY
+542 VGLTYKVDANLYY
-555 EDVDAKDQGK
+555 EDVDSKDQGTLK
-565 LRFLNNRYQSAGS
+565 FVNNRYQGAGS
-578 YTASTVGDTKTET
+578 YTASTVGDTITET
-591 AYGADSVDRSV
+591 AYCSDGGDRCSETM
-602 DGIEITYT
+602 EIKYV
-610 AIGIDK
+610 AIAINK
-616 EDTATTGVAY
+616 TDTATTGVAY

-645 SSGTTGGVEQSFEG
+645 SSGTTGGAEQSFNDTY
-659 AFSFVPKTPGTYT
+659 AFIAKTPGTYV

-679 TSTAGENYVVKLT
+679 TSTAEENYVVKLT

-718 EDGTQ
+718 EDGNQ
-723 TLTVKDIQIEQYE
+723 TLTVKEIQIEQYE

-787 TKPPKT
+787 TKRPKT

-835 VKASVKASAYEG
+835 VAASVKASAYEG
-847 IPWELDLSTIFYDAD
+847 IPWELDLSTIFHDAD

-942 LDNVFQDDASIFTDF
+942 LDNVFKDEASAFTKL

-978 AQFSRAFETV
+978 AQFSRAFETA

-1081 DPSFHTY
+1081 DPSFRTY

-1145 FDVPFGATITLNAE
+1145 FEVPFGATLALDAG

-1169 IENGVRF
+1169 IGKVKF
-1176 CNAVSHATYKPY
+1176 CDTTTRITYQPY
-1188 TYVANDSNDYV
+1188 KYVANDPSSDTV
-1199 IRMVGYSGNDWGT
+1199 IKLFGYSGSDWGSE
-1212 QSVTFTFHTVMPT
+1212 SVTFTFRTVMPT

-1233 SAATLS
+1233 SATTLH
-1239 GVGNDTTGAGEGKVN
+1239 GVANSDTGAEEGDIAVKN
-1254 VKSVTVTQ
+1254 VTITP
-1262 YDSLRVENNK
+1262 YDTLRVANGE
-1272 ASAGL
+1272 AAAGL
-1277 ILIRMDEDVD
+1277 ITIRADEDVIAAAR
-1287 TLERPYYELSGM
+1287 ESYELSTGKA
-1299 TADAVVSTGAAIGA
+1299 TATASTGAAVGV
-1313 ELTDDIKLYA
+1313 ELDDDIFLKM
-1323 ADNYRLAQAVS
+1323 ADNYRIAHAVS

-1342 TYGDYTLTTYYDF
+1342 TYGEYTLTTYYDL
-1355 MLVGVNARP
+1355 MLIGSNARP
-1364 ILAASTAS
+1364 ILAVENAART
-1372 VREKITLGDTWTLNL
+1372 EKVTQDVAWTIDLN
-1387 DGLFY
+1387 GLFS
-1392 DADGDPLTYKVS
+1392 DADGDPLSYKVS
-1404 VNGAEAVTIEGSTY
+1404 VNGAEAVAIEGSTY
-1418 TLTPEDGVY
+1418 TYTPADGVH

-1435 TKADSKDTYTV
+1435 GKVDSTDTYTV
-1446 TLVTKNPGAPDWPQ
+1446 TLRTRRPGAPEWPQ
-1460 ILEYNLT
+1460 ILEFS
-1467 QELEVTAGSNST
+1467 LEKLRTYSGGSVYFPVAKT
-1479 RYPEGTIPA
+1479 
-1488 VKVELVQY
+1488 ELVQY
-1496 SELVVDGAKTY
+1496 DALVSGSGTTKY
-1507 AGEILVYVAEDITAA
+1507 AGEIVIHVIDADFASRSWYATDDGAATVKITNGATSTAA
-1522 GRRSYQIIKGSVE
+1522 G
-1535 GKASNDATANLT
+1535 AN
-1547 SSITMRKTK
+1547 TMRTP
-1556 SYVNNTTL
+1556 SLTT
-1564 NVKEDGKTYYYYV
+1564 NVTVTEDGQSYYYYMKV
-1577 KLAQAEIPAFA
+1577 VQAEIPAFA

-1600 ENNVTTFPAGSGSG
+1600 VNNVTTFPAGSGTG

-1634 TVACDKA
+1634 TVACNKA

-1655 TASDAD
+1655 TAANS
-1661 GAHSFTATLAEGD
+1661 GETHSFTANLAEGD

>member
-26 AEGDAAPAA
+26 AEGDAAPA
-35 PVAEEEVISAPAEEN
+35 V
-50 APVTQAAEE
+50 QAA
-59 DAAPAVQAVED
+59 ED

-77 ETVTPPVEADDSGS
+77 ETVAPPIVK
-91 DNAITVTVDGTAY
+91 VDGTAY
-104 EVKNTGTVTADSKAA
+104 DVTYVGVANSYGDQLYKVTVPSGTESVTLFWQAAADAGDALVCCPCHLIDNLTANTGTATFPLTGHGENEEAGAVSAEYCTEEQLASLKADGRSLSFAQFIYYAANGDVAGCAVIAIEVEADNSGSVAPTVTVGETVYTAVDTGLTMTDPATAKV
-119 PIYKVVVPNGTAAVT
+119 YKVVVPNGTTEVALAWGSLDLT
-134 VNWGLLV
+134 VN
-141 TRGAVAC
+141 C
-148 PCGACTVSL
+148 SCGAIPNIAPS
-157 NDLKA
+157 A
-162 SNGTFT
+162 F
-168 LPLTGH
+168 PLTGH
-174 SGEEAA
+174 NDANEETYAAMFYLTQEDFNKVKTAGQKIFFAILESGDNVA
-180 AVSKGYFAT
+180 
-189 AEALQNIKDQS
+189 
-200 YQKMVFAWM
+200 MV
-209 RCKDADGNWCY
+209 CID
-220 ALLCVEIEGVTNTA
+220 IEGFTNTA

-301 VRLTFK
+301 ARLTFK

-331 KGADSSTTNTET
+331 KGADSSTTNTTT
-343 GKAVQLSI
+343 GTAVRLSI
-351 GTLITSPKSYGLY
+351 GSLISHPQSISLN
-364 YFVSVDGG
+364 YFVSIDGG

-442 LGTTYGVMYW
+442 LGSSVNVTYW
-452 RPDLASIFS
+452 KPDLASIFS

-529 KADAPGKLSVFVP
+529 KADAPDKLSVFVP

-565 LRFLNNRYQSAGS
+565 LRFLNNRFQSAGS

-626 TIDPAALGLNIPG
+626 TIDPAALDGINIPG
-639 NYKVRV
+639 SYKVRV
-645 SSGTTGGVEQSFEG
+645 SKGTTGGAEQSFDG
-659 AFSFVPKTPGTYT
+659 TFTVTPEEAAVYT
-672 VHIYGDK
+672 IHIYGDK
-679 TSTAGENYVVKLT
+679 SAATADNYVVQLT
-692 VTGDYLEWPTIEKFE
+692 VEK
-707 LSTVT
+707 
-712 GAAVDG
+712 
-718 EDGTQ
+718 
-723 TLTVKDIQIEQYE
+723 
-736 KLKDSTD
+736 
-743 GSKKIAGCITVTL
+743 
-756 DDSFVTKNRAQV
+756 
-768 KTGPNAVTL
+768 P
-777 TASDGAKAGN
+777 
-787 TKPPKT
+787 
-793 FNSENDYTVEAAYYA
+793 
-808 SQGSVQVWYTVK
+808 
-820 FVEPKSNTPPTLAEG
+820 NTPPTLAEG
-835 VKASVKASAYEG
+835 VAASVKASAYEG
-847 IPWELDLSTIFYDAD
+847 IPWELDLSTIFHDAD

-942 LDNVFQDDASIFTDF
+942 LDNVFKDEASAFTKL

-978 AQFSRAFETV
+978 AQFSRAFETA

-1081 DPSFHTY
+1081 DPSFRTY

-1145 FDVPFGATITLNAE
+1145 FEVPFGATLALDAG

-1169 IENGVRF
+1169 IGKVKF
-1176 CNAVSHATYKPY
+1176 CDTTTRITYQPY
-1188 TYVANDSNDYV
+1188 KYVANDPSSDTV
-1199 IRMVGYSGNDWGT
+1199 IKLFGYSGSDWGSE
-1212 QSVTFTFHTVMPT
+1212 SVTFTFRTVMPT

-1233 SAATLS
+1233 SATTLH
-1239 GVGNDTTGAGEGKVN
+1239 GVANSDTGAEEGDIAVKN
-1254 VKSVTVTQ
+1254 VTITP
-1262 YDSLRVENNK
+1262 YDTLRVANGE
-1272 ASAGL
+1272 AAAGL
-1277 ILIRMDEDVD
+1277 ITIRADEDVIAAAR
-1287 TLERPYYELSGM
+1287 ESYELSAGKA
-1299 TADAVVSTGAAIGA
+1299 TATASTGAAVGV
-1313 ELTDDIKLYA
+1313 ELDDDIFLKM
-1323 ADNYRLAQAVS
+1323 ADNYRIAHAVS

-1342 TYGDYTLTTYYDF
+1342 TYGEYTLTTYYDL
-1355 MLVGVNARP
+1355 MLIGSNARP
-1364 ILAASTAS
+1364 ILAVENAART
-1372 VREKITLGDTWTLNL
+1372 EKVTQDVAWTIDLN
-1387 DGLFY
+1387 GLFS
-1392 DADGDPLTYKVS
+1392 DADGDPLSYKVS
-1404 VNGAEAVTIEGSTY
+1404 VNGAEAVAIEGSTY
-1418 TLTPEDGVY
+1418 TYTPADGVH

-1435 TKADSKDTYTV
+1435 GKVDSTDTYTV
-1446 TLVTKNPGAPDWPQ
+1446 TLRTRRPGAPEWPQ
-1460 ILEYNLT
+1460 ILEFS
-1467 QELEVTAGSNST
+1467 LEKLRTYSGGSVYFPVAKT
-1479 RYPEGTIPA
+1479 
-1488 VKVELVQY
+1488 ELVQY
-1496 SELVVDGAKTY
+1496 DALVSGSGTTKY
-1507 AGEILVYVAEDITAA
+1507 AGEIVIHVIDADFASRSWYATDDGAATVKITNGATSTAA
-1522 GRRSYQIIKGSVE
+1522 G
-1535 GKASNDATANLT
+1535 AN
-1547 SSITMRKTK
+1547 TMRTP
-1556 SYVNNTTL
+1556 SLTT
-1564 NVKEDGKTYYYYV
+1564 NVTVTEDGQSYYYYMKV
-1577 KLAQAEIPAFA
+1577 VQAEIPAFEPA
-1588 PVIGNGTAAGTT
+1588 IGNGTAAGTT

-1655 TASDAD
+1655 TAANN
-1661 GAHSFTATLAEGD
+1661 GETHSFTATLAEGD
-1674 EIIVRLKGDVNGDGV
+1674 EIIVRLKGDVNGDGMISAA
-1689 VNNTDTIQARAAS
+1689 DFGQAKAAALGYLSLSGANLHCATVSGGTSVRAADF
-1702 LGKAT
+1702 G
-1707 LTEINAACAKVVGG
+1707 
-1721 TAVTNTDVIQIGA
+1721 QIKA
-1734 VALGKA
+1734 VALGNLTFK
-1740 AFQW
+1740 W

>member
-26 AEGDAAPAA
+26 AEGDAAPA
-35 PVAEEEVISAPAEEN
+35 V
-50 APVTQAAEE
+50 QAA
-59 DAAPAVQAVED
+59 ED

-77 ETVTPPVEADDSGS
+77 ETVAPPIVK
-91 DNAITVTVDGTAY
+91 VDGTAY
-104 EVKNTGTVTADSKAA
+104 DVTYVGVANSYGDQLYKVTVPSGTESVTLFWQAAADAGNALVCCPCHLIDNLTANTGTATFPLTGHGENEEAGAVSAEYCTEEQLASLKADGRSLSFAQFIYYAANGDVAGCAVIAIEVEADNSGSVAPTVTVGETVYTAVDTGLTMTDPATAKV
-119 PIYKVVVPNGTAAVT
+119 YKVVVPNGTTEVALAWGSLDLT
-134 VNWGLLV
+134 VN
-141 TRGAVAC
+141 C
-148 PCGACTVSL
+148 SCGAIPNIAPS
-157 NDLKA
+157 A
-162 SNGTFT
+162 F
-168 LPLTGH
+168 PLTGH
-174 SGEEAA
+174 NDANEETYAAMFYLTQEDFNKVKTAGQKIFFAILESGDNVA
-180 AVSKGYFAT
+180 
-189 AEALQNIKDQS
+189 
-200 YQKMVFAWM
+200 MV
-209 RCKDADGNWCY
+209 CID
-220 ALLCVEIEGVTNTA
+220 IEGFTNTA
-234 PALASGVTLYTV
+234 PALASGVALYTV
-246 VAPDG
+246 VKPDG
-251 ETYTTDVTKFFTDED
+251 ETYTTDVTKFFTDAD
-266 AGDTLTYYVS
+266 GDTLTYYVS
-276 VNGGEFEKLEK
+276 VNGGEFTKLEK

-301 VRLTFK
+301 ARLTFK

-331 KGADSSTTNTET
+331 NGADSSTTDTTT
-343 GKAVQLSI
+343 GTAVQLSI
-351 GTLITSPKSYGLY
+351 GSLIKHPQSIGLN
-364 YFVSVDGG
+364 YFVSIDGG
-372 EYKQVTLSSNKYTY
+372 EYKQITLSNYRYYTY

-413 VYTWTVAATGA
+413 VYTWTVTATGA
-424 DINNHAPVVKNPT
+424 DIDNHAPVVKNPT

-442 LGTTYGVMYW
+442 LGSSVNVTYW
-452 RPDLASIFS
+452 KPDLASIFS

-565 LRFLNNRYQSAGS
+565 LRFLNNRFQSAGS

-626 TIDPAALGLNIPG
+626 TIDPAALDGINIPG
-639 NYKVRV
+639 NYLVRV
-645 SSGTTGGVEQSFEG
+645 SSGTTGGAEQSFDG
-659 AFSFVPKTPGTYT
+659 TFTVTPEEAAVYT
-672 VHIYGDK
+672 IHIYGDK
-679 TSTAGENYVVKLT
+679 SAATADNYVVQLT
-692 VTGDYLEWPTIEKFE
+692 VEK
-707 LSTVT
+707 
-712 GAAVDG
+712 
-718 EDGTQ
+718 
-723 TLTVKDIQIEQYE
+723 
-736 KLKDSTD
+736 
-743 GSKKIAGCITVTL
+743 
-756 DDSFVTKNRAQV
+756 
-768 KTGPNAVTL
+768 P
-777 TASDGAKAGN
+777 
-787 TKPPKT
+787 
-793 FNSENDYTVEAAYYA
+793 
-808 SQGSVQVWYTVK
+808 
-820 FVEPKSNTPPTLAEG
+820 NTPPTLAEG
-835 VKASVKASAYEG
+835 VETSVKASAYEG

-942 LDNVFQDDASIFTDF
+942 LDNVFQDDASIFTDLN
-957 DYYVSID
+957 YYVSID

-973 SAKRG
+973 SAKRT

-1025 LDTAKDEERTE
+1025 LDTARDEERTE
-1036 AMWTGG
+1036 PMWTGG
-1042 GSYYTNWKPDL
+1042 GSYYTNWRPDL

-1081 DPSFHTY
+1081 DPDFRTY

-1101 RVGERTVTFRATDP
+1101 SVGERTVTFRATDP

-1169 IENGVRF
+1169 IENGVLF

-1655 TASDAD
+1655 TAANS
-1661 GAHSFTATLAEGD
+1661 GETHSFTANLAEGD

>member
-35 PVAEEEVISAPAEEN
+35 P
-50 APVTQAAEE
+50 AAE
-59 DAAPAVQAVED
+59 DI
-70 VAVQADE
+70 AVQADE
-77 ETVTPPVEADDSGS
+77 ETVTLPVEADDSGS
-91 DNAITVTVDGTAY
+91 GSAITVTVDGTAY

-134 VNWGLLV
+134 GHWGMLV
-141 TRGAVAC
+141 TRGYVAC
-148 PCGACTVSL
+148 TCGACTVSL

-220 ALLCVEIEGVTNTA
+220 ALLCVEIEGVTNTV

-251 ETYTTDVTKFFTDED
+251 ETYTTDVTKFFTDAD
-266 AGDTLTYYVS
+266 GDTLTYYVS
-276 VNGGEFEKLEK
+276 VNGGEFTKLEK

-301 VRLTFK
+301 ARLTFK

-331 KGADSSTTNTET
+331 NGADSSTTDTT
-343 GKAVQLSI
+343 PVTALQMSI
-351 GTLITSPKSYGLY
+351 GSLIKHPQSIGLN
-364 YFVSVDGG
+364 YFVSIDGG
-372 EYKQVTLSSNKYTY
+372 EYKQITLSNYRYYTY

-392 THTLLFKASTAKTLE
+392 THTLLFKASTAKTLDE
-407 DGKTSG
+407 GKASG
-413 VYTWTVAATGA
+413 VYTWTVTATGA

-442 LGTTYGVMYW
+442 LGSGVNVTYW
-452 RPDLASIFS
+452 KPDLASTFS

-508 YGEYAEFTVTIEK
+508 YGEYADLTVTIEK
-521 STNHLPTK
+521 VSNHIPTK
-529 KADAPGKLSVFVP
+529 KADAPDKLSVFVP
-542 VGLTYTVDANLYY
+542 VGVRYKVDANLYY
-555 EDVDAKDQGK
+555 DDIDAKDQGN
-565 LRFLNNRYQSAGS
+565 LRFKSARYGSAGS
-578 YTASTVGDTKTET
+578 YKAANAGDTKTET
-591 AYGADSVDRSV
+591 AYGNDTSNANASS
-602 DGIEITYT
+602 GIEITYT
-610 AIGIDK
+610 AIGID
-616 EDTATTGVAY
+616 TQATINLGETY
-626 TIDPAALGLNIPG
+626 TVDPAALDGINIPG
-639 NYKVRV
+639 SYKVRV
-645 SSGTTGGVEQSFEG
+645 SKGTTGGAEQSFDG
-659 AFSFVPKTPGTYT
+659 TFTVTPEEAAVYT
-672 VHIYGDK
+672 IHIYGDK
-679 TSTAGENYVVKLT
+679 SAATADNYVVQLT
-692 VTGDYLEWPTIEKFE
+692 VEK
-707 LSTVT
+707 
-712 GAAVDG
+712 
-718 EDGTQ
+718 
-723 TLTVKDIQIEQYE
+723 
-736 KLKDSTD
+736 
-743 GSKKIAGCITVTL
+743 
-756 DDSFVTKNRAQV
+756 
-768 KTGPNAVTL
+768 P
-777 TASDGAKAGN
+777 
-787 TKPPKT
+787 
-793 FNSENDYTVEAAYYA
+793 
-808 SQGSVQVWYTVK
+808 
-820 FVEPKSNTPPTLAEG
+820 NTPPTLAEG
-835 VKASVKASAYEG
+835 VEASVKASAYEG
-847 IPWELDLSTIFYDAD
+847 IPWELDLSTIFHDAD

-978 AQFSRAFETV
+978 AQFSRAFETA

-1600 ENNVTTFPAGSGSG
+1600 VNNVTTFPAGSGTG

-1634 TVACDKA
+1634 TVACNKA

-1655 TASDAD
+1655 TAANS
-1661 GAHSFTATLAEGD
+1661 GETHSFTANLAEGD

-1689 VNNTDTIQARAAS
+1689 INNTDDIQTFAAS
-1702 LGKAT
+1702 LGKLT
-1707 LTEINAACAKVVGG
+1707 LTGANLCCATVSGSSS
-1721 TAVTNTDVIQIGA
+1721 VTNTDSIQIA
-1734 VALGKA
+1734 AAALGKLV
-1740 AFQW
+1740 FKW

>member
-1 MRKKLLSLLLAALMI
+1 M
-16 LGLLPAAALA
+16 
-26 AEGDAAPAA
+26 
-35 PVAEEEVISAPAEEN
+35 
-50 APVTQAAEE
+50 
-59 DAAPAVQAVED
+59 
-70 VAVQADE
+70 
-77 ETVTPPVEADDSGS
+77 
-91 DNAITVTVDGTAY
+91 
-104 EVKNTGTVTADSKAA
+104 
-119 PIYKVVVPNGTAAVT
+119 
-134 VNWGLLV
+134 
-141 TRGAVAC
+141 
-148 PCGACTVSL
+148 
-157 NDLKA
+157 
-162 SNGTFT
+162 
-168 LPLTGH
+168 
-174 SGEEAA
+174 
-180 AVSKGYFAT
+180 
-189 AEALQNIKDQS
+189 
-200 YQKMVFAWM
+200 
-209 RCKDADGNWCY
+209 
-220 ALLCVEIEGVTNTA
+220 
-234 PALASGVTLYTV
+234 
-246 VAPDG
+246 
-251 ETYTTDVTKFFTDED
+251 
-266 AGDTLTYYVS
+266 
-276 VNGGEFEKLEK
+276 
-287 PEAYTYTYGENFVN
+287 
-301 VRLTFK
+301 
-307 ANDGKADSL
+307 
-316 QNCTVILNNPEYPVV
+316 
-331 KGADSSTTNTET
+331 
-343 GKAVQLSI
+343 
-351 GTLITSPKSYGLY
+351 
-364 YFVSVDGG
+364 
-372 EYKQVTLSSNKYTY
+372 
-386 APTKAG
+386 
-392 THTLLFKASTAKTLE
+392 
-407 DGKTSG
+407 
-413 VYTWTVAATGA
+413 
-424 DINNHAPVVKNPT
+424 
-437 EGPGQ
+437 
-442 LGTTYGVMYW
+442 
-452 RPDLASIFS
+452 
-461 DPDGDTLT
+461 
-469 YSYSIDGSDF
+469 
-479 SEYYPTVGIHADY
+479 
-492 LKPDGT
+492 
-498 HTVTIRATDP
+498 
-508 YGEYAEFTVTIEK
+508 
-521 STNHLPTK
+521 
-529 KADAPGKLSVFVP
+529 
-542 VGLTYTVDANLYY
+542 
-555 EDVDAKDQGK
+555 
-565 LRFLNNRYQSAGS
+565 
-578 YTASTVGDTKTET
+578 
-591 AYGADSVDRSV
+591 
-602 DGIEITYT
+602 
-610 AIGIDK
+610 
-616 EDTATTGVAY
+616 
-626 TIDPAALGLNIPG
+626 
-639 NYKVRV
+639 
-645 SSGTTGGVEQSFEG
+645 
-659 AFSFVPKTPGTYT
+659 
-672 VHIYGDK
+672 
-679 TSTAGENYVVKLT
+679 
-692 VTGDYLEWPTIEKFE
+692 
-707 LSTVT
+707 
-712 GAAVDG
+712 
-718 EDGTQ
+718 
-723 TLTVKDIQIEQYE
+723 
-736 KLKDSTD
+736 
-743 GSKKIAGCITVTL
+743 
-756 DDSFVTKNRAQV
+756 
-768 KTGPNAVTL
+768 
-777 TASDGAKAGN
+777 
-787 TKPPKT
+787 
-793 FNSENDYTVEAAYYA
+793 
-808 SQGSVQVWYTVK
+808 
-820 FVEPKSNTPPTLAEG
+820 
-835 VKASVKASAYEG
+835 
-847 IPWELDLSTIFYDAD
+847 
-862 GDDLTYKVSVNDGE
+862 
-876 FEAADAKY
+876 
-884 SYTPATTEN
+884 
-893 SVKLIFKANDGKV
+893 
-906 ESSDTYIVK
+906 
-915 LDVKHTPTRLVESG
+915 
-929 SGSAAAGA
+929 
-937 YANVY
+937 Y
-942 LDNVFQDDASIFTDF
+942 LDNVFQDDASIFTDLN
-957 DYYVSID
+957 YYVSID

-973 SAKRG
+973 SAKRT

-1025 LDTAKDEERTE
+1025 LDTARDEERTE

-1199 IRMVGYSGNDWGT
+1199 IRMVGYSGNDWGSE
-1212 QSVTFTFHTVMPT
+1212 SVTFTFRTVMPT

-1600 ENNVTTFPAGSGSG
+1600 ENNVTTFPAGSGTG

-1649 ETYTKL
+1649 DTYTKL
-1655 TASDAD
+1655 TAANS
-1661 GAHSFTATLAEGD
+1661 GETHSFTANLADGD

-1689 VNNTDTIQARAAS
+1689 INTTDAGMAKAAS
-1702 LGKAT
+1702 LNKGS
-1707 LTEINAACAKVVGG
+1707 LSGLNLICAMVSGG
-1721 TAVTNTDVIQIGA
+1721 TTVKTTDAGQI
-1734 VALGKA
+1734 KA
-1740 AFQW
+1740 ASLNKLTFNW

>member
-26 AEGDAAPAA
+26 AEGDTAPAAPAA
-35 PVAEEEVISAPAEEN
+35 
-50 APVTQAAEE
+50 E
-59 DAAPAVQAVED
+59 DI
-70 VAVQADE
+70 AVQADE
-77 ETVTPPVEADDSGS
+77 KTVTLPVEADDSGS
-91 DNAITVTVDGTAY
+91 GSAITVTVDGTAY

-134 VNWGLLV
+134 GHWGMLV
-141 TRGAVAC
+141 TRGYVAC

-189 AEALQNIKDQS
+189 AEALQNIKNQS

-220 ALLCVEIEGVTNTA
+220 ALLCVEIEGVTNSA

-301 VRLTFK
+301 ARLTFK

-331 KGADSSTTNTET
+331 KGADSSTTNTTT
-343 GKAVQLSI
+343 GTAVRLSI
-351 GTLITSPKSYGLY
+351 GSLISHPQSISLN
-364 YFVSVDGG
+364 YFVSIDGG

-392 THTLLFKASTAKTLE
+392 THTLLFKAGTAKTLE

-413 VYTWTVAATGA
+413 VYTWTVTATGA
-424 DINNHAPVVKNPT
+424 DIDNHAPVVKNPT

-442 LGTTYGVMYW
+442 LGSGVNVTYW
-452 RPDLASIFS
+452 KPDLASIFS

-542 VGLTYTVDANLYY
+542 VGLTYKVDANLYY

-565 LRFLNNRYQSAGS
+565 LRFLNNRFQSAGS

-645 SSGTTGGVEQSFEG
+645 SSGTTGGAEQSFDG
-659 AFSFVPKTPGTYT
+659 TFTVTPEEAAVYT
-672 VHIYGDK
+672 IHIYGDK
-679 TSTAGENYVVKLT
+679 SAATADNYVVQLT
-692 VTGDYLEWPTIEKFE
+692 VEK
-707 LSTVT
+707 
-712 GAAVDG
+712 
-718 EDGTQ
+718 
-723 TLTVKDIQIEQYE
+723 
-736 KLKDSTD
+736 
-743 GSKKIAGCITVTL
+743 
-756 DDSFVTKNRAQV
+756 
-768 KTGPNAVTL
+768 P
-777 TASDGAKAGN
+777 
-787 TKPPKT
+787 
-793 FNSENDYTVEAAYYA
+793 
-808 SQGSVQVWYTVK
+808 
-820 FVEPKSNTPPTLAEG
+820 NTPPTLAEG

-847 IPWELDLSTIFYDAD
+847 IPWELDLSTIFHDAD

-942 LDNVFQDDASIFTDF
+942 LDNVFKDEASAFTKL

-978 AQFSRAFETV
+978 AQFSRAFETA

-1081 DPSFHTY
+1081 DPSFRTY

-1145 FDVPFGATITLNAE
+1145 FEVPFGATLALDAG

-1169 IENGVRF
+1169 IGKVKF
-1176 CNAVSHATYKPY
+1176 CDTTTRITYQPY
-1188 TYVANDSNDYV
+1188 KYVANDPSSDTV
-1199 IRMVGYSGNDWGT
+1199 IKLFGYSGGDWGSE
-1212 QSVTFTFHTVMPT
+1212 SVTFTFRTVMPT

-1233 SAATLS
+1233 SATTLH
-1239 GVGNDTTGAGEGKVN
+1239 GVANSDTGAEEGDIAVKN
-1254 VKSVTVTQ
+1254 VTITP
-1262 YDSLRVENNK
+1262 YDTLRVANGE
-1272 ASAGL
+1272 AAAGL
-1277 ILIRMDEDVD
+1277 ITIRADEDVIAAAR
-1287 TLERPYYELSGM
+1287 ESYELSAGRA
-1299 TADAVVSTGAAIGA
+1299 TATASTGAAVGV
-1313 ELTDDIKLYA
+1313 ELDDDIFLKM
-1323 ADNYRLAQAVS
+1323 ADNYRIAHAVS

-1342 TYGDYTLTTYYDF
+1342 TYGEYTLTTYYDL
-1355 MLVGVNARP
+1355 MLIGSNARP
-1364 ILAASTAS
+1364 ILAVENAART
-1372 VREKITLGDTWTLNL
+1372 EKVTQDVAWTIDLN
-1387 DGLFY
+1387 GLFS
-1392 DADGDPLTYKVS
+1392 DADGDPLSYKVS
-1404 VNGAEAVTIEGSTY
+1404 VNGAEAVAIEGSTY
-1418 TLTPEDGVY
+1418 TYTPADGVH

-1435 TKADSKDTYTV
+1435 GKVGSTDTYTV
-1446 TLVTKNPGAPDWPQ
+1446 TLRTRRPGAPAWPQ
-1460 ILEYNLT
+1460 ILEFS
-1467 QELEVTAGSNST
+1467 LEKLRTYSGGSVYFPVAKT
-1479 RYPEGTIPA
+1479 
-1488 VKVELVQY
+1488 ELVQY
-1496 SELVVDGAKTY
+1496 DALVSGSGTTKY
-1507 AGEILVYVAEDITAA
+1507 AGEIVIHVIDADFASRSWYATDDGAATVKITNGATSTAA
-1522 GRRSYQIIKGSVE
+1522 G
-1535 GKASNDATANLT
+1535 AN
-1547 SSITMRKTK
+1547 TMRTP
-1556 SYVNNTTL
+1556 SLTT
-1564 NVKEDGKTYYYYV
+1564 NVTVTEDGQSYYYYMKV
-1577 KLAQAEIPAFA
+1577 VQAEIPAFA

-1600 ENNVTTFPAGSGSG
+1600 ENNVTTFPAGSGTG

-1655 TASDAD
+1655 AAANSGET
-1661 GAHSFTATLAEGD
+1661 HSFTANLAEGD
-1674 EIIVRLKGDVNGDGV
+1674 EIIVRLKGDVNGDGI
-1689 VNNTDTIQARAAS
+1689 VNALD
-1702 LGKAT
+1702 AT
-1707 LTEINAACAKVVGG
+1707 LVSRACLSTTHGAYKAFDALSTCAVGTPSALVAMQINRACLSETHAAYQAM
-1721 TAVTNTDVIQIGA
+1721 T
-1734 VALGKA
+1734 
-1740 AFQW
+1740 W